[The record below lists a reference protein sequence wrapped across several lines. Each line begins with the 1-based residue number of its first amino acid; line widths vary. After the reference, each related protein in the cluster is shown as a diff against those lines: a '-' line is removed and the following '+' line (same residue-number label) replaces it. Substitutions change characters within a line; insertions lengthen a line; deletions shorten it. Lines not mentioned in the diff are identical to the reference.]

1 MSGSEIKQLE
11 QQIDKNKNQIL
22 EEKEI
27 LDFIKDEKNLKSLGN
42 FLKKLPMQSP
52 YLSQKIL
59 NWIQASTLFN
69 TQFQNWIKRKLQSNQ
84 SLTDKELQLLYIQAQ
99 IDPKCILK
107 PQLSITSTS
116 SPAFHI
122 SKTSLDRYWGK
133 FLSQYLQAKYGKN
146 SYSTAEER
154 SDARFKNRNT
164 SQEKQKEKEVRLP
177 NINFKEGFSNV
188 AIDRLQQRAKDN
200 FYSELSKEK
209 QWAQLRNS
217 RKWEFKEAFV
227 NYDLLLFAFN
237 KYTELVNK
245 KQEEV
250 IKASGYK
257 NAEDFFKQ
265 LKLIQDFNKFLEK
278 KTKEKFPNLDQILTS
293 FSQFQKEQEAL
304 EKKYFKSNTEKQKV
318 EQTFKN
324 ALKYQEN
331 LSKKYDLENIKK
343 RFGSEP
349 QKPEEAQKFFEDLN
363 SLQAYQN
370 ELEAFQKRTQ
380 NVQNKYNSYLKDQQ
394 QLIQKYGKDNLK
406 KSSEALHLYRIM
418 LAWYKK
424 AYSDINFDAYEKYGK
439 IASKNRLTE
448 ELASIQSLK
457 EILFNPLHKDFP
469 LHLGGV
475 KSAELEKQAK
485 QAAIDKNWTMIK
497 KSAPIIY
504 TCLNAGTSV
513 WNWLVDSTIGVWSS
527 LGLMLKKLWESDD
540 EWKSSAEFKEKFD
553 NFFKISLSTS
563 QKNSIYDS
571 ETGEFN
577 MNWDNGVSQVAS
589 SISQMITLIYGGGAI
604 AKGIGMGAAKTGLKL
619 WSNIASKAGLF
630 SMAFT
635 QQVGQSFQEGMQ
647 AGMNG
652 KEALAYSFLSSGL
665 QGSLELISPNEIL
678 LGKGSGVAKGFIKE
692 VCKKGS
698 KQSLKEVWKL
708 FTTTIG
714 KEIFEENIQEAV
726 QLAAWNLMN
735 QWANKTWGTELPSDW
750 NLKNFAA
757 TAIITTLTTWVT
769 TGASSLTNMPGILK
783 NQDKAKLKAHI
794 LSNTELHADV
804 MQVLEQAINGKVN
817 LNISKE
823 DLITLKEELNAS
835 QTNIK
840 KIEVIQKNQETQ
852 STDKPKYFE
861 GKESKFWLSEVQARK
876 NSQFMDQISSTI
888 NQTNQAQQLQNL
900 NTEISKQYQEA
911 TGKELHL
918 SDDQLLSI
926 LDAHKQDGKL
936 GKLTLWELKTKANI
950 LDKTIPDPE
959 VRSFLLEAGFIN
971 EEANI
976 FPNQVVKKIKD
987 GIQMISKKYKFLRW
1001 EELILTDQEVDN
1013 LLKIITQLWINV
1025 SEFNIKKLSEISS
1038 EQIEKVVQT
1047 KEGLQQ
1053 LGIEVDEYNIEKL
1066 SEISPE
1072 QINNFIKT
1080 KEGLQQ
1086 LGIKV
1091 DKSNIKELSEI
1102 PPEQIEK
1109 VMQIKEGLQQ
1119 LWINVNAYNIKELS
1133 EIPPEQIEK
1142 VVQIKEGLQQL
1153 GIEVDEY
1160 NIEKLSEI
1168 SPEQIEKV
1176 VQIKEGLQQLWIE
1189 VKVYNI
1195 KELSEISPE
1204 QIEKVVQIKEGLQQL
1219 GIKVDEFNIK
1229 KLSEISPEQIEKV
1242 MQIKEG
1248 LQQLGIEVDV
1258 YNIEELS
1265 EISPEQIEKVM
1276 QIKEGLQQS
1285 WINVNAYNIKGLSE
1299 ISPSWLKELIKHDI
1313 RISSEGELILASQL
1327 IWDYNIATIKGLLD
1341 RKAKYLEKYQTL
1353 SDKRFDELFRN
1364 VDQQH
1369 EITKIKQQ
1377 NLKYGKNG
1385 IAEIEQT
1392 TLGYCY
1398 AYTGFNLLKRSN
1410 FFEVMIKTSIRETS
1424 EWWEVKVPF
1433 WSKNGKIIKVW
1444 KQEIHDSY
1452 RVLDKDTWTY
1462 NSFESETTSKTSPWM
1477 KILEIAFIKE
1487 YILEQNNL
1495 GDQHAKSEETRTI
1508 YKQAIESAKESFK
1521 KTGDFKLNGELLWA
1535 VEWGLTGNFLDRMIW
1550 ENVVKRVLLN
1560 GNADLSKKDALF
1572 DFINNGTLKI
1582 KVGSNED
1589 NPHLKVNWNFTI
1601 KDIWGKELT
1610 LITEHAYSLER
1621 VYTTKSWEKVAV
1633 ISNPRN
1639 THEKIHINR
1648 NDAMTKFHS
1657 RNVSYISP
1665 QKLFTE

>member
-69 TQFQNWIKRKLQSNQ
+69 IQFQNWIKRKLQSNQ

-245 KQEEV
+245 KQEEA

-380 NVQNKYNSYLKDQQ
+380 NAQNKYNSYLKDQQ

-448 ELASIQSLK
+448 EIASIQSLK
-457 EILFNPLHKDFP
+457 EILLNPLHKDFP

-475 KSAELEKQAK
+475 KNAELEKQAK

-497 KSAPIIY
+497 KNAPIIY

-635 QQVGQSFQEGMQ
+635 QQIGQSFQEGMQ

-678 LGKGSGVAKGFIKE
+678 LGKGSSLAKGFIKE
-692 VCKKGS
+692 LCKKGS

-769 TGASSLTNMPGILK
+769 TGASSLTNMPGILE

-817 LNISKE
+817 LNLSKE
-823 DLITLKEELNAS
+823 KLITLKEELNAS

-840 KIEVIQKNQETQ
+840 KIEVIQKNQEAQ

-888 NQTNQAQQLQNL
+888 NQTNQTQQLQL
-900 NTEISKQYQEA
+900 LKEEISKQYQEA
-911 TGKELHL
+911 TGKEIHL

-936 GKLTLWELKTKANI
+936 GKLTLWELKTKVNI

-1001 EELILTDQEVDN
+1001 EELILTDQKVDN

-1025 SEFNIKKLSEISS
+1025 SEFNIK
-1038 EQIEKVVQT
+1038 Q
-1047 KEGLQQ
+1047 
-1053 LGIEVDEYNIEKL
+1053 
-1066 SEISPE
+1066 
-1072 QINNFIKT
+1072 
-1080 KEGLQQ
+1080 
-1086 LGIKV
+1086 
-1091 DKSNIKELSEI
+1091 
-1102 PPEQIEK
+1102 
-1109 VMQIKEGLQQ
+1109 
-1119 LWINVNAYNIKELS
+1119 
-1133 EIPPEQIEK
+1133 
-1142 VVQIKEGLQQL
+1142 
-1153 GIEVDEY
+1153 
-1160 NIEKLSEI
+1160 LSEI

-1176 VQIKEGLQQLWIE
+1176 LQIKEGLQQLRI
-1189 VKVYNI
+1189 KVDEYNI
-1195 KELSEISPE
+1195 ERLSEISPE
-1204 QIEKVVQIKEGLQQL
+1204 QIEKIMQIKEGLQQL
-1219 GIKVDEFNIK
+1219 GIKVDE
-1229 KLSEISPEQIEKV
+1229 
-1242 MQIKEG
+1242 
-1248 LQQLGIEVDV
+1248 

-1265 EISPEQIEKVM
+1265 EISPEQIEKIM
-1276 QIKEGLQQS
+1276 QIKEGLQQLG
-1285 WINVNAYNIKGLSE
+1285 IKVDEYNIEELRE

-1327 IWDYNIATIKGLLD
+1327 IWDYNIATIKGLLE
-1341 RKAKYLEKYQTL
+1341 RKTKYLEKYQTL
-1353 SDKRFDELFRN
+1353 PDKKFDELFKW
-1364 VDQQH
+1364 VDLTLRWKKTIYEQFI
-1369 EITKIKQQ
+1369 EMINNLLIKL
-1377 NLKYGKNG
+1377 NLKQTQDLVSLQYGKNG
-1385 IAEIEQT
+1385 IAEIKQT

-1424 EWWEVKVPF
+1424 EWWEVTVPF
-1433 WSKNGKIIKVW
+1433 WSRNGKIIKVW

-1452 RVLDKDTWTY
+1452 RVLNEKTWTY
-1462 NSFESETTSKTSPWM
+1462 KSKESKTTSKTSTWM
-1477 KILEIAFIKE
+1477 KVLEIAFIKE
-1487 YILEQNNL
+1487 YILEHNYL
-1495 GDQHAKSEETRTI
+1495 GDQKAKSEETRTT
-1508 YKQAIESAKESFK
+1508 YKQAIEWARESFK

-1535 VEWGLTGNFLDRMIW
+1535 VEWGRTGDFLNRMIW
-1550 ENVVKRVLLN
+1550 ENVVKRTFLKQES
-1560 GNADLSKKDALF
+1560 DLSKKDALF
-1572 DFINNGTLKI
+1572 NFINNGTLKI
-1582 KVGSNED
+1582 EVGSNNF
-1589 NPHLKVNWNFTI
+1589 NPHLKVDWNFTI
-1601 KDIWGKELT
+1601 KDISGKSLT
-1610 LITEHAYSLER
+1610 LTINHAYSLER
-1621 VYTTKSWEKVAV
+1621 VYTTKTWEKVAV

-1639 THEKIHINR
+1639 THEKIHVSR
-1648 NDAMTKFHS
+1648 NDAMTKFHL
-1657 RNVSYISP
+1657 RDVSHISP

>member
-245 KQEEV
+245 KQEEA

-278 KTKEKFPNLDQILTS
+278 KTKEKFPNLDQILAS
-293 FSQFQKEQEAL
+293 FSQFQKEQESL
-304 EKKYFKSNTEKQKV
+304 EKKYFKSNTEKQKI
-318 EQTFKN
+318 EQAFKN

-439 IASKNRLTE
+439 IASKNRITE
-448 ELASIQSLK
+448 EIASIQSLK
-457 EILFNPLHKDFP
+457 EILLNPLHKDFP
-469 LHLGGV
+469 LHLSGV
-475 KSAELEKQAK
+475 KNAELEKQAK
-485 QAAIDKNWTMIK
+485 QAAIDKTWTMIK
-497 KSAPIIY
+497 KNSPIIY
-504 TCLNAGTSV
+504 SYLNAGASL

-604 AKGIGMGAAKTGLKL
+604 AKGMGMGAAKTGLKV

-678 LGKGSGVAKGFIKE
+678 LGKGSSLAKGFIKE
-692 VCKKGS
+692 LCKKGS

-769 TGASSLTNMPGILK
+769 TGASSLTNMPGILE

-804 MQVLEQAINGKVN
+804 MQVLEQAIEGKVN
-817 LNISKE
+817 LSISKE

-840 KIEVIQKNQETQ
+840 KIEVIQKNQEAQSTDKPKYFEGIEVIQKNQETQ

-861 GKESKFWLSEVQARK
+861 GKESKFWLSEVQTRK
-876 NSQFMDQISSTI
+876 NSQFIDQISSTI
-888 NQTNQAQQLQNL
+888 NQTNQTEQLQNL

-936 GKLTLWELKTKANI
+936 SKLTLWELKTKANI

-1025 SEFNIKKLSEISS
+1025 SEFNIK
-1038 EQIEKVVQT
+1038 Q
-1047 KEGLQQ
+1047 
-1053 LGIEVDEYNIEKL
+1053 
-1066 SEISPE
+1066 
-1072 QINNFIKT
+1072 
-1080 KEGLQQ
+1080 
-1086 LGIKV
+1086 
-1091 DKSNIKELSEI
+1091 
-1102 PPEQIEK
+1102 
-1109 VMQIKEGLQQ
+1109 
-1119 LWINVNAYNIKELS
+1119 
-1133 EIPPEQIEK
+1133 
-1142 VVQIKEGLQQL
+1142 
-1153 GIEVDEY
+1153 
-1160 NIEKLSEI
+1160 LSEI
-1168 SPEQIEKV
+1168 SPEQIEK
-1176 VQIKEGLQQLWIE
+1176 IM
-1189 VKVYNI
+1189 
-1195 KELSEISPE
+1195 
-1204 QIEKVVQIKEGLQQL
+1204 QIKEGLQQL
-1219 GIKVDEFNIK
+1219 GIKVDE
-1229 KLSEISPEQIEKV
+1229 
-1242 MQIKEG
+1242 
-1248 LQQLGIEVDV
+1248 
-1258 YNIEELS
+1258 YNIEELR
-1265 EISPEQIEKVM
+1265 
-1276 QIKEGLQQS
+1276 
-1285 WINVNAYNIKGLSE
+1285 E

-1327 IWDYNIATIKGLLD
+1327 IWDYNIATIKGLLE
-1341 RKAKYLEKYQTL
+1341 RKTKYLEKYQTL
-1353 SDKRFDELFRN
+1353 SDKKFDELFKW
-1364 VDQQH
+1364 VDLTLRWKKTIYEQFI
-1369 EITKIKQQ
+1369 EMINNLLIKL
-1377 NLKYGKNG
+1377 NLKQTQDLVSLQYGKNG
-1385 IAEIEQT
+1385 IAEIKQT

-1424 EWWEVKVPF
+1424 EWWEVTVPF
-1433 WSKNGKIIKVW
+1433 WSRNGKIIKVW

-1452 RVLDKDTWTY
+1452 RVLNEKTWTY
-1462 NSFESETTSKTSPWM
+1462 KSKESKTTSKTSTWM
-1477 KILEIAFIKE
+1477 KVLEIAFIKE
-1487 YILEQNNL
+1487 YILEHNYL
-1495 GDQHAKSEETRTI
+1495 GDQKAKSEETRTT
-1508 YKQAIESAKESFK
+1508 YKQAIEWARESFK

-1535 VEWGLTGNFLDRMIW
+1535 VEWGRTGDFLNRMIW
-1550 ENVVKRVLLN
+1550 ENVVKKTFLKQES
-1560 GNADLSKKDALF
+1560 DLSKKDALF
-1572 DFINNGTLKI
+1572 NFINNGTLKI
-1582 KVGSNED
+1582 EVGSNNF
-1589 NPHLKVNWNFTI
+1589 NPHLKVDWNFTI
-1601 KDIWGKELT
+1601 KDIWGKKLT
-1610 LITEHAYSLER
+1610 LITDHAYSLER

-1639 THEKIHINR
+1639 THEKIHVSR
-1648 NDAMTKFHS
+1648 NDAMTKFHL
-1657 RNVSYISP
+1657 RDVSYISP

>member
-164 SQEKQKEKEVRLP
+164 SQEKEKQKQKEVRLP

-200 FYSELSKEK
+200 FYSELTKEK
-209 QWAQLRNS
+209 QSAQLRNS

-227 NYDLLLFAFN
+227 NYDLLVFAFN

-245 KQEEV
+245 KQEEA

-257 NAEDFFKQ
+257 NTEDFFKQ
-265 LKLIQDFNKFLEK
+265 LKLIQDFNQFLEK
-278 KTKEKFPNLDQILTS
+278 KTKEKFPNLDQILAS

-304 EKKYFKSNTEKQKV
+304 EKKYFKSNTEKQKI
-318 EQTFKN
+318 EQAFKN

-448 ELASIQSLK
+448 EIATIQSLK
-457 EILFNPLHKDFP
+457 EILLNPLHKDFP
-469 LHLGGV
+469 LHLSGV
-475 KSAELEKQAK
+475 KNAELEKQAK

-497 KSAPIIY
+497 KNAPIIY

-553 NFFKISLSTS
+553 NFFKISLSSS

-678 LGKGSGVAKGFIKE
+678 LGKGSSVAKGFIKE
-692 VCKKGS
+692 LCKKGS

-735 QWANKTWGTELPSDW
+735 QWANKTWGSELPSDW

-817 LNISKE
+817 LSISKE

-861 GKESKFWLSEVQARK
+861 EKESKFWLSEVQARK

-888 NQTNQAQQLQNL
+888 NQTNQTEQLQNL

-1001 EELILTDQEVDN
+1001 EELILTDQKVDN

-1025 SEFNIKKLSEISS
+1025 SEFNIK
-1038 EQIEKVVQT
+1038 Q
-1047 KEGLQQ
+1047 
-1053 LGIEVDEYNIEKL
+1053 
-1066 SEISPE
+1066 
-1072 QINNFIKT
+1072 
-1080 KEGLQQ
+1080 
-1086 LGIKV
+1086 
-1091 DKSNIKELSEI
+1091 
-1102 PPEQIEK
+1102 
-1109 VMQIKEGLQQ
+1109 
-1119 LWINVNAYNIKELS
+1119 
-1133 EIPPEQIEK
+1133 
-1142 VVQIKEGLQQL
+1142 
-1153 GIEVDEY
+1153 
-1160 NIEKLSEI
+1160 LSEI

-1176 VQIKEGLQQLWIE
+1176 LQIKEGLQQLRI
-1189 VKVYNI
+1189 KVDEYNI
-1195 KELSEISPE
+1195 ERLSEISPE
-1204 QIEKVVQIKEGLQQL
+1204 QIEKIMQIKEGLQQL
-1219 GIKVDEFNIK
+1219 GIKVDE
-1229 KLSEISPEQIEKV
+1229 
-1242 MQIKEG
+1242 
-1248 LQQLGIEVDV
+1248 

-1265 EISPEQIEKVM
+1265 EISPEQIEKIM
-1276 QIKEGLQQS
+1276 QIKEGLQQLG
-1285 WINVNAYNIKGLSE
+1285 IKVDEYNIEELRE

-1327 IWDYNIATIKGLLD
+1327 IWDYNIATIKGLLE
-1341 RKAKYLEKYQTL
+1341 RKTKYLEKYQTL
-1353 SDKRFDELFRN
+1353 PDKKFDELFKW
-1364 VDQQH
+1364 VDLTLRWKKTIYEQFI
-1369 EITKIKQQ
+1369 EMINNLLIKL
-1377 NLKYGKNG
+1377 NLKQTQDLVSLQYGKNG
-1385 IAEIEQT
+1385 IAEIKQT
-1392 TLGYCY
+1392 TLGY
-1398 AYTGFNLLKRSN
+1398 LLC
-1410 FFEVMIKTSIRETS
+1410 
-1424 EWWEVKVPF
+1424 
-1433 WSKNGKIIKVW
+1433 
-1444 KQEIHDSY
+1444 
-1452 RVLDKDTWTY
+1452 
-1462 NSFESETTSKTSPWM
+1462 
-1477 KILEIAFIKE
+1477 
-1487 YILEQNNL
+1487 
-1495 GDQHAKSEETRTI
+1495 
-1508 YKQAIESAKESFK
+1508 
-1521 KTGDFKLNGELLWA
+1521 
-1535 VEWGLTGNFLDRMIW
+1535 
-1550 ENVVKRVLLN
+1550 
-1560 GNADLSKKDALF
+1560 
-1572 DFINNGTLKI
+1572 
-1582 KVGSNED
+1582 
-1589 NPHLKVNWNFTI
+1589 
-1601 KDIWGKELT
+1601 
-1610 LITEHAYSLER
+1610 
-1621 VYTTKSWEKVAV
+1621 VYWV
-1633 ISNPRN
+1633 
-1639 THEKIHINR
+1639 
-1648 NDAMTKFHS
+1648 
-1657 RNVSYISP
+1657 
-1665 QKLFTE
+1665 

>member
-69 TQFQNWIKRKLQSNQ
+69 IQFQNWIKRKLQSNQ

-133 FLSQYLQAKYGKN
+133 FLSQYLQAKYGEN

-245 KQEEV
+245 KQEEA

-448 ELASIQSLK
+448 EIASIQSLK
-457 EILFNPLHKDFP
+457 EILLNPLHKDFP
-469 LHLGGV
+469 LHLSGV
-475 KSAELEKQAK
+475 KNAELEKQAK

-571 ETGEFN
+571 ETREFN

-817 LNISKE
+817 LSISKE

-861 GKESKFWLSEVQARK
+861 EKESKFWLSEVQARK

-888 NQTNQAQQLQNL
+888 NQTNQTEQLQNL

-1001 EELILTDQEVDN
+1001 EELILTDQKVDN

-1025 SEFNIKKLSEISS
+1025 SEFNIK
-1038 EQIEKVVQT
+1038 Q
-1047 KEGLQQ
+1047 
-1053 LGIEVDEYNIEKL
+1053 
-1066 SEISPE
+1066 
-1072 QINNFIKT
+1072 
-1080 KEGLQQ
+1080 
-1086 LGIKV
+1086 
-1091 DKSNIKELSEI
+1091 
-1102 PPEQIEK
+1102 
-1109 VMQIKEGLQQ
+1109 
-1119 LWINVNAYNIKELS
+1119 
-1133 EIPPEQIEK
+1133 
-1142 VVQIKEGLQQL
+1142 
-1153 GIEVDEY
+1153 
-1160 NIEKLSEI
+1160 LSEI

-1176 VQIKEGLQQLWIE
+1176 LQIKEGLQQLRI
-1189 VKVYNI
+1189 KVDEYNI
-1195 KELSEISPE
+1195 ERLSEISPE
-1204 QIEKVVQIKEGLQQL
+1204 QIEKIMQIKEGLQQL
-1219 GIKVDEFNIK
+1219 GIKVDE
-1229 KLSEISPEQIEKV
+1229 
-1242 MQIKEG
+1242 
-1248 LQQLGIEVDV
+1248 

-1265 EISPEQIEKVM
+1265 EISPEQIEKIM
-1276 QIKEGLQQS
+1276 QIKEGLQQLG
-1285 WINVNAYNIKGLSE
+1285 IKVDEYNIEELRE

-1327 IWDYNIATIKGLLD
+1327 IWDYNIATIKGLLE
-1341 RKAKYLEKYQTL
+1341 RKTKYLEKYQTL
-1353 SDKRFDELFRN
+1353 PDKKFDELFKW
-1364 VDQQH
+1364 VDLTLRWKKTIYEQFI
-1369 EITKIKQQ
+1369 EMINNLLIKL
-1377 NLKYGKNG
+1377 NLKQTQDLVSLQYGKNG
-1385 IAEIEQT
+1385 IAEIKQT

-1424 EWWEVKVPF
+1424 EWWEVTVPF
-1433 WSKNGKIIKVW
+1433 WSRNGKIIKVW

-1452 RVLDKDTWTY
+1452 RVLNEKTWTY
-1462 NSFESETTSKTSPWM
+1462 KSKESKTTSKTSTWM
-1477 KILEIAFIKE
+1477 KVLEIAFIKE
-1487 YILEQNNL
+1487 YILEHNYL
-1495 GDQHAKSEETRTI
+1495 GDQKAKSEETRTT
-1508 YKQAIESAKESFK
+1508 YKQAIEWARESFK

-1535 VEWGLTGNFLDRMIW
+1535 VEWGRTGDFLNRMIW
-1550 ENVVKRVLLN
+1550 ENVVKKTFLKQES
-1560 GNADLSKKDALF
+1560 DLSKKDALF
-1572 DFINNGTLKI
+1572 NFINNGTLKI
-1582 KVGSNED
+1582 EVGSNNF
-1589 NPHLKVNWNFTI
+1589 NPHLKVDWNFTI
-1601 KDIWGKELT
+1601 KDIWGKKLT
-1610 LITEHAYSLER
+1610 LITDHAYSLER

-1639 THEKIHINR
+1639 THEKIHVSR
-1648 NDAMTKFHS
+1648 NDAMTKFHL
-1657 RNVSYISP
+1657 RDVSYISP

>member
-164 SQEKQKEKEVRLP
+164 SQEKEKQKQKEVRLP

-200 FYSELSKEK
+200 FYSELTKEK
-209 QWAQLRNS
+209 QSAQLRNS

-227 NYDLLLFAFN
+227 NYDLLVFAFN

-245 KQEEV
+245 KQEEA

-257 NAEDFFKQ
+257 NTEDFFKQ
-265 LKLIQDFNKFLEK
+265 LKLIQDFNQFLEK
-278 KTKEKFPNLDQILTS
+278 KTKEKFPNLDQILAS

-304 EKKYFKSNTEKQKV
+304 EKKYFKSNTEKQKI
-318 EQTFKN
+318 EQAFKN

-448 ELASIQSLK
+448 EIATIQSLK
-457 EILFNPLHKDFP
+457 EILLNPLHKDFP
-469 LHLGGV
+469 LHLSGV
-475 KSAELEKQAK
+475 KNAELEKQAK

-497 KSAPIIY
+497 KNAPIIY

-553 NFFKISLSTS
+553 NFFKISLSSS

-678 LGKGSGVAKGFIKE
+678 LGKGSSVAKGFIKE
-692 VCKKGS
+692 LCKKGS

-726 QLAAWNLMN
+726 QLATWNLMN

-769 TGASSLTNMPGILK
+769 TGASSLTNMPGILE

-817 LNISKE
+817 LNLSKE
-823 DLITLKEELNAS
+823 KLITLKEELNAS

-840 KIEVIQKNQETQ
+840 KIEVIKKNQETQ

-888 NQTNQAQQLQNL
+888 NQTNQTEQLQNL

-959 VRSFLLEAGFIN
+959 VRSFSLEAGFIN

-987 GIQMISKKYKFLRW
+987 DIQMISKKYKFLRW

-1025 SEFNIKKLSEISS
+1025 SEFNIK
-1038 EQIEKVVQT
+1038 Q
-1047 KEGLQQ
+1047 
-1053 LGIEVDEYNIEKL
+1053 L

-1072 QINNFIKT
+1072 QI
-1080 KEGLQQ
+1080 
-1086 LGIKV
+1086 
-1091 DKSNIKELSEI
+1091 
-1102 PPEQIEK
+1102 EK
-1109 VMQIKEGLQQ
+1109 VLQIKEGLQQ
-1119 LWINVNAYNIKELS
+1119 LRIK
-1133 EIPPEQIEK
+1133 
-1142 VVQIKEGLQQL
+1142 
-1153 GIEVDEY
+1153 VDDY

-1168 SPEQIEKV
+1168 SPEQIEK
-1176 VQIKEGLQQLWIE
+1176 IM
-1189 VKVYNI
+1189 
-1195 KELSEISPE
+1195 
-1204 QIEKVVQIKEGLQQL
+1204 QIKEGLQQL
-1219 GIKVDEFNIK
+1219 GIKVGDYNIE
-1229 KLSEISPEQIEKV
+1229 KLSEISPEQIEKI

-1248 LQQLGIEVDV
+1248 LQQLGIKVNE
-1258 YNIEELS
+1258 YNIE
-1265 EISPEQIEKVM
+1265 K
-1276 QIKEGLQQS
+1276 
-1285 WINVNAYNIKGLSE
+1285 LSE

-1327 IWDYNIATIKGLLD
+1327 IWDYNIATIKGLLE
-1341 RKAKYLEKYQTL
+1341 RKTKYLEKYQTL
-1353 SDKRFDELFRN
+1353 PDKKFDELFKW
-1364 VDQQH
+1364 VDLTLRWKKTIYEQFI
-1369 EITKIKQQ
+1369 EMINNLLIKL
-1377 NLKYGKNG
+1377 NLKQIQDLGLLQYGKNG
-1385 IAEIEQT
+1385 IAEIKQT

-1410 FFEVMIKTSIRETS
+1410 FFEVMIKTSIRETA
-1424 EWWEVKVPF
+1424 EWWEVTVPF
-1433 WSKNGKIIKVW
+1433 WSRNGKIIKVW

-1452 RVLDKDTWTY
+1452 RVLDEETWTY
-1462 NSFESETTSKTSPWM
+1462 QSKKSKTTSETSTWM
-1477 KILEIAFIKE
+1477 KVLEIAFIKE

-1495 GDQHAKSEETRTI
+1495 GDQDAKSEETRTT

-1521 KTGDFKLNGELLWA
+1521 KTGDFQLNGELLWA
-1535 VEWGLTGNFLDRMIW
+1535 VEWGRTGDFLNRMIW
-1550 ENVVKRVLLN
+1550 ENVVKRTFLKQES
-1560 GNADLSKKDALF
+1560 DLSKKDALF
-1572 DFINNGTLKI
+1572 NFINNGSLKI
-1582 KVGSNED
+1582 KVGSNKS
-1589 NPHLKVNWNFTI
+1589 NPHLKVDWNFTI
-1601 KDIWGKELT
+1601 KDIWGKKLT
-1610 LITEHAYSLER
+1610 LITKHAYSLER
-1621 VYTTKSWEKVAV
+1621 VYTTKTWEKVAV

-1639 THEKIHINR
+1639 THEKIHVSR
-1648 NDAMTKFHS
+1648 NDAMTKFHA
-1657 RNVSYISP
+1657 RDVSYISP

>member
-1 MSGSEIKQLE
+1 MSSSEIKELE

-59 NWIQASTLFN
+59 NWIQASTLLN

-245 KQEEV
+245 KQEEA

-265 LKLIQDFNKFLEK
+265 LKLIQDFNQFLEK
-278 KTKEKFPNLDQILTS
+278 KTKEKFPNLDQILAS

-304 EKKYFKSNTEKQKV
+304 EKKYFKSNTEKQKI
-318 EQTFKN
+318 EQAFKN

-485 QAAIDKNWTMIK
+485 QVAIDKNWTMIK

-540 EWKSSAEFKEKFD
+540 EWKSSAEFKEEFD

-563 QKNSIYDS
+563 QKKSIYNF

-577 MNWDNGVSQVAS
+577 VNRDNGVSQVAS

-635 QQVGQSFQEGMQ
+635 QQIGQSFQEGMQ

-678 LGKGSGVAKGFIKE
+678 LGKGSSVAKGFIKE
-692 VCKKGS
+692 LCKKGS

-769 TGASSLTNMPGILK
+769 TGTSSLTNMPGILE

-804 MQVLEQAINGKVN
+804 MQVLEQAIEGKVN
-817 LNISKE
+817 LSISKE
-823 DLITLKEELNAS
+823 DLITLKEELNSS

-840 KIEVIQKNQETQ
+840 KIEVIQKNQETQSTDKPKYFEGIEVIQKNQETQ

-861 GKESKFWLSEVQARK
+861 GKESKFWLSEVQTRK
-876 NSQFMDQISSTI
+876 NSQFIDQISSTI
-888 NQTNQAQQLQNL
+888 NQTNQTEQLQNL

-936 GKLTLWELKTKANI
+936 SKLTLWELKTKANI

-1025 SEFNIKKLSEISS
+1025 SEFNIK
-1038 EQIEKVVQT
+1038 Q
-1047 KEGLQQ
+1047 
-1053 LGIEVDEYNIEKL
+1053 L

-1072 QINNFIKT
+1072 QIEKVLQI

-1091 DKSNIKELSEI
+1091 N
-1102 PPEQIEK
+1102 
-1109 VMQIKEGLQQ
+1109 
-1119 LWINVNAYNIKELS
+1119 
-1133 EIPPEQIEK
+1133 
-1142 VVQIKEGLQQL
+1142 
-1153 GIEVDEY
+1153 EY

-1168 SPEQIEKV
+1168 SPEQIEK
-1176 VQIKEGLQQLWIE
+1176 IM
-1189 VKVYNI
+1189 
-1195 KELSEISPE
+1195 
-1204 QIEKVVQIKEGLQQL
+1204 QIKEGLQQL
-1219 GIKVDEFNIK
+1219 GIKVDE
-1229 KLSEISPEQIEKV
+1229 
-1242 MQIKEG
+1242 
-1248 LQQLGIEVDV
+1248 

-1265 EISPEQIEKVM
+1265 EISPEQIEKIM
-1276 QIKEGLQQS
+1276 QIKEGLQQLG
-1285 WINVNAYNIKGLSE
+1285 IKVDEYNIEELRE

-1327 IWDYNIATIKGLLD
+1327 IWDYNIATIKGLLE
-1341 RKAKYLEKYQTL
+1341 RKSKYLEKYQTL
-1353 SDKRFDELFRN
+1353 SDKKFDELFKW
-1364 VDQQH
+1364 VDLTLRWKKTIYEQFI
-1369 EITKIKQQ
+1369 EMINNLLIKL
-1377 NLKYGKNG
+1377 NLKQTQDLVSLQYGKNG
-1385 IAEIEQT
+1385 IAEIKQT

-1398 AYTGFNLLKRSN
+1398 AYTGFNLFKRSN

-1424 EWWEVKVPF
+1424 EWWEVTVPF
-1433 WSKNGKIIKVW
+1433 WSRNGKIIKVW

-1452 RVLDKDTWTY
+1452 RVLNEKTWTY
-1462 NSFESETTSKTSPWM
+1462 KSKESKTTSKTSTWM
-1477 KILEIAFIKE
+1477 KVLEIAFIKE
-1487 YILEQNNL
+1487 YILEHNYL
-1495 GDQHAKSEETRTI
+1495 GDQRAKSEETRTT
-1508 YKQAIESAKESFK
+1508 YKQAIEWARESFK

-1535 VEWGLTGNFLDRMIW
+1535 VEWGRTGDFLNRMIW
-1550 ENVVKRVLLN
+1550 ENVVKRTFLKQES
-1560 GNADLSKKDALF
+1560 DLSKKDALF
-1572 DFINNGTLKI
+1572 NFINNGTLKI
-1582 KVGSNED
+1582 EVGSNNF
-1589 NPHLKVNWNFTI
+1589 NPHLKVDWNFTI
-1601 KDIWGKELT
+1601 KDISGKKLT
-1610 LITEHAYSLER
+1610 LITDHAYSLER

-1639 THEKIHINR
+1639 THEKIHVSR
-1648 NDAMTKFHS
+1648 NDAMTKFHL
-1657 RNVSYISP
+1657 RDVSYISP

>member
-1 MSGSEIKQLE
+1 MSSSEIKELE

-59 NWIQASTLFN
+59 NWIQASTLLN

-245 KQEEV
+245 KQEEA

-265 LKLIQDFNKFLEK
+265 LKLIQDFNQFLEK
-278 KTKEKFPNLDQILTS
+278 KTKEKFPNLDQILAS

-304 EKKYFKSNTEKQKV
+304 EKKYFKSNTEKQKI
-318 EQTFKN
+318 EQAFKN

-485 QAAIDKNWTMIK
+485 QVAIDKNWTMIK

-540 EWKSSAEFKEKFD
+540 EWKSSAEFKEEFD

-563 QKNSIYDS
+563 QKKSIYNF

-577 MNWDNGVSQVAS
+577 VNRDNGVSQVAS

-635 QQVGQSFQEGMQ
+635 QQIGQSFQEGMQ

-678 LGKGSGVAKGFIKE
+678 LGKGSSVAKGFIKE
-692 VCKKGS
+692 LCKKGS

-769 TGASSLTNMPGILK
+769 TGTSSLTNMPGILE

-804 MQVLEQAINGKVN
+804 MQVLEQAIEGKVN
-817 LNISKE
+817 LSISKE
-823 DLITLKEELNAS
+823 DLITLKEELNSS

-861 GKESKFWLSEVQARK
+861 GKESKFWLSEVQTRK
-876 NSQFMDQISSTI
+876 NSQFIDQISSTI
-888 NQTNQAQQLQNL
+888 NQTNQTEQLQNL

-936 GKLTLWELKTKANI
+936 SKLTLWELKTKANI

-1025 SEFNIKKLSEISS
+1025 SEFNIK
-1038 EQIEKVVQT
+1038 Q
-1047 KEGLQQ
+1047 
-1053 LGIEVDEYNIEKL
+1053 L

-1072 QINNFIKT
+1072 QIEKVLQI

-1091 DKSNIKELSEI
+1091 N
-1102 PPEQIEK
+1102 
-1109 VMQIKEGLQQ
+1109 
-1119 LWINVNAYNIKELS
+1119 
-1133 EIPPEQIEK
+1133 
-1142 VVQIKEGLQQL
+1142 
-1153 GIEVDEY
+1153 EY

-1168 SPEQIEKV
+1168 SPEQIEK
-1176 VQIKEGLQQLWIE
+1176 IM
-1189 VKVYNI
+1189 
-1195 KELSEISPE
+1195 
-1204 QIEKVVQIKEGLQQL
+1204 QIKEGLQQL
-1219 GIKVDEFNIK
+1219 GIKVDE
-1229 KLSEISPEQIEKV
+1229 
-1242 MQIKEG
+1242 
-1248 LQQLGIEVDV
+1248 
-1258 YNIEELS
+1258 YNIEELR
-1265 EISPEQIEKVM
+1265 
-1276 QIKEGLQQS
+1276 
-1285 WINVNAYNIKGLSE
+1285 E

-1327 IWDYNIATIKGLLD
+1327 IWDYNIATIKGLLE
-1341 RKAKYLEKYQTL
+1341 RKSKYLEKYQTL
-1353 SDKRFDELFRN
+1353 SDKKFDELFKW
-1364 VDQQH
+1364 VDLTLRWKKTIYEQFI
-1369 EITKIKQQ
+1369 EMINNLLIKL
-1377 NLKYGKNG
+1377 NLKQTQDLVSLQYGKNG
-1385 IAEIEQT
+1385 IAEIKQT

-1398 AYTGFNLLKRSN
+1398 AYTGFNLFKRSN

-1424 EWWEVKVPF
+1424 EWWEVTVPF
-1433 WSKNGKIIKVW
+1433 WSRNGKIIKVW

-1452 RVLDKDTWTY
+1452 RVLNEKTWTY
-1462 NSFESETTSKTSPWM
+1462 KSKESKTTSKTSTWM
-1477 KILEIAFIKE
+1477 KVLEIAFIKE
-1487 YILEQNNL
+1487 YILEHNYL
-1495 GDQHAKSEETRTI
+1495 GDQRAKSEETRTT
-1508 YKQAIESAKESFK
+1508 YKQAIEWARESFK

-1535 VEWGLTGNFLDRMIW
+1535 VEWGRTGDFLNRMIW
-1550 ENVVKRVLLN
+1550 ENVVKRTFLKQES
-1560 GNADLSKKDALF
+1560 DLSKKDALF
-1572 DFINNGTLKI
+1572 NFINNGTLKI
-1582 KVGSNED
+1582 EVGSNNF
-1589 NPHLKVNWNFTI
+1589 NPHLKVDWNFTI
-1601 KDIWGKELT
+1601 KDISGKKLT
-1610 LITEHAYSLER
+1610 LITDHAYSLER

-1639 THEKIHINR
+1639 THEKIHVSR
-1648 NDAMTKFHS
+1648 NDAMTKFHL
-1657 RNVSYISP
+1657 RDVSYISP

>member
-1 MSGSEIKQLE
+1 MSSSEIKQLE

-245 KQEEV
+245 KQEEA

-349 QKPEEAQKFFEDLN
+349 QNPEEAQKFFEDLN

-448 ELASIQSLK
+448 EIASIQSLK
-457 EILFNPLHKDFP
+457 EILLNPLHKDFP

-475 KSAELEKQAK
+475 KNAELEKQAK

-497 KSAPIIY
+497 KNAPIIY

-540 EWKSSAEFKEKFD
+540 EWKSSAEFKEEYD

-571 ETGEFN
+571 ETREFN

-678 LGKGSGVAKGFIKE
+678 LGKGSSVAKGFIKE
-692 VCKKGS
+692 LCKKGS

-735 QWANKTWGTELPSDW
+735 QWANKTWGSELPSDW

-817 LNISKE
+817 LSISKE

-861 GKESKFWLSEVQARK
+861 EKESKFWLSEVQARK

-888 NQTNQAQQLQNL
+888 NQTNQTEQLQNL

-1001 EELILTDQEVDN
+1001 EELILTDQKVDN

-1025 SEFNIKKLSEISS
+1025 SEFNIK
-1038 EQIEKVVQT
+1038 Q
-1047 KEGLQQ
+1047 
-1053 LGIEVDEYNIEKL
+1053 
-1066 SEISPE
+1066 
-1072 QINNFIKT
+1072 
-1080 KEGLQQ
+1080 
-1086 LGIKV
+1086 
-1091 DKSNIKELSEI
+1091 
-1102 PPEQIEK
+1102 
-1109 VMQIKEGLQQ
+1109 
-1119 LWINVNAYNIKELS
+1119 
-1133 EIPPEQIEK
+1133 
-1142 VVQIKEGLQQL
+1142 
-1153 GIEVDEY
+1153 
-1160 NIEKLSEI
+1160 LSEI

-1176 VQIKEGLQQLWIE
+1176 LQIKEGLQQLRI
-1189 VKVYNI
+1189 KVDEYNI
-1195 KELSEISPE
+1195 ERLSEISPE
-1204 QIEKVVQIKEGLQQL
+1204 QIEKIMQIKEGLQQL
-1219 GIKVDEFNIK
+1219 GIKVDE
-1229 KLSEISPEQIEKV
+1229 
-1242 MQIKEG
+1242 
-1248 LQQLGIEVDV
+1248 

-1265 EISPEQIEKVM
+1265 EISPEQIEKIM
-1276 QIKEGLQQS
+1276 QIKEGLQQLG
-1285 WINVNAYNIKGLSE
+1285 IKVDEYNIEELRE

-1327 IWDYNIATIKGLLD
+1327 IWDYNIATIKGLLE
-1341 RKAKYLEKYQTL
+1341 RKTKYLEKYQTL
-1353 SDKRFDELFRN
+1353 PDKKFDELFKW
-1364 VDQQH
+1364 VDLTLRWKKTIYEQFI
-1369 EITKIKQQ
+1369 EMINNLLIKL
-1377 NLKYGKNG
+1377 NLKQTQDLVSLQYGKNG
-1385 IAEIEQT
+1385 IAEIKQT

-1424 EWWEVKVPF
+1424 EWWEVTVPF
-1433 WSKNGKIIKVW
+1433 WSRNGKIIKVW

-1452 RVLDKDTWTY
+1452 RVLNEKTWTY
-1462 NSFESETTSKTSPWM
+1462 KSKESKTTSKTSTWM
-1477 KILEIAFIKE
+1477 KVLEIAFIKE
-1487 YILEQNNL
+1487 YILEHNYL
-1495 GDQHAKSEETRTI
+1495 GDQKAKSEETRTT
-1508 YKQAIESAKESFK
+1508 YKQAIEWARESFK

-1535 VEWGLTGNFLDRMIW
+1535 VEWGRTGDFLNRMIW
-1550 ENVVKRVLLN
+1550 ENVVKKTFLKQES
-1560 GNADLSKKDALF
+1560 DLSKKDALF
-1572 DFINNGTLKI
+1572 NFINNGTLKI
-1582 KVGSNED
+1582 EVGSNNF
-1589 NPHLKVNWNFTI
+1589 NPHLKVDWNFTI
-1601 KDIWGKELT
+1601 KDIWGKKLT
-1610 LITEHAYSLER
+1610 LITDHAYSLER

-1639 THEKIHINR
+1639 THEKIHVSR
-1648 NDAMTKFHS
+1648 NDAMTKFHL
-1657 RNVSYISP
+1657 RDVSHISP

>member
-1 MSGSEIKQLE
+1 MSSSEIKQLE

-69 TQFQNWIKRKLQSNQ
+69 IQFQNWIKRKLQSNQ

-133 FLSQYLQAKYGKN
+133 FLSQYLQAKYGEN

-245 KQEEV
+245 KQEEA

-278 KTKEKFPNLDQILTS
+278 KTKEKFPNLDQILAS

-448 ELASIQSLK
+448 EIASIQSLK
-457 EILFNPLHKDFP
+457 EILLNPLHKDFP
-469 LHLGGV
+469 LHLSGV
-475 KSAELEKQAK
+475 KNAELEKQAK

-571 ETGEFN
+571 ETREFN

-769 TGASSLTNMPGILK
+769 TGASSLTNMPGILE
-783 NQDKAKLKAHI
+783 NQDKTKLKAHI

-804 MQVLEQAINGKVN
+804 MQVLEQAIDGKVN
-817 LNISKE
+817 LNLSKE
-823 DLITLKEELNAS
+823 KLITLKEELNAS

-861 GKESKFWLSEVQARK
+861 EKESKFWLSEVQARK

-888 NQTNQAQQLQNL
+888 NQTNQTEQLQNL

-1001 EELILTDQEVDN
+1001 EELILTDQKVDN

-1025 SEFNIKKLSEISS
+1025 SEFNIK
-1038 EQIEKVVQT
+1038 Q
-1047 KEGLQQ
+1047 
-1053 LGIEVDEYNIEKL
+1053 
-1066 SEISPE
+1066 
-1072 QINNFIKT
+1072 
-1080 KEGLQQ
+1080 
-1086 LGIKV
+1086 
-1091 DKSNIKELSEI
+1091 
-1102 PPEQIEK
+1102 
-1109 VMQIKEGLQQ
+1109 
-1119 LWINVNAYNIKELS
+1119 
-1133 EIPPEQIEK
+1133 
-1142 VVQIKEGLQQL
+1142 
-1153 GIEVDEY
+1153 
-1160 NIEKLSEI
+1160 LSEI

-1176 VQIKEGLQQLWIE
+1176 LQIKEGLQQLRI
-1189 VKVYNI
+1189 KVDEYNI
-1195 KELSEISPE
+1195 ERLSEISPE
-1204 QIEKVVQIKEGLQQL
+1204 QIEKIMQIKEGLQQL
-1219 GIKVDEFNIK
+1219 GIKVDE
-1229 KLSEISPEQIEKV
+1229 
-1242 MQIKEG
+1242 
-1248 LQQLGIEVDV
+1248 
-1258 YNIEELS
+1258 YNIEELR
-1265 EISPEQIEKVM
+1265 
-1276 QIKEGLQQS
+1276 
-1285 WINVNAYNIKGLSE
+1285 E

-1327 IWDYNIATIKGLLD
+1327 IWDYNIATIKGLLE
-1341 RKAKYLEKYQTL
+1341 RKTKYLEKYQTL
-1353 SDKRFDELFRN
+1353 PDKKFDELFKW
-1364 VDQQH
+1364 VDLTLRWKKTIYEQFI
-1369 EITKIKQQ
+1369 EMINNLLIKL
-1377 NLKYGKNG
+1377 NLKQTQDLVSLQYGKNG
-1385 IAEIEQT
+1385 IAEIKQT

-1424 EWWEVKVPF
+1424 EWWEVTVPF
-1433 WSKNGKIIKVW
+1433 WSRNGKIIKVW

-1452 RVLDKDTWTY
+1452 RVLNEKTWTY
-1462 NSFESETTSKTSPWM
+1462 KSKESKTTSKTSTWM
-1477 KILEIAFIKE
+1477 KVLEIAFIKE
-1487 YILEQNNL
+1487 YILEHNYL
-1495 GDQHAKSEETRTI
+1495 GDQKAKSEETRTT
-1508 YKQAIESAKESFK
+1508 YKQAIEWARESFK

-1535 VEWGLTGNFLDRMIW
+1535 VEWGRTGDFLNRMIW
-1550 ENVVKRVLLN
+1550 ENVVKKTFLKQES
-1560 GNADLSKKDALF
+1560 DLSKKDALF
-1572 DFINNGTLKI
+1572 NFINNGTLKI
-1582 KVGSNED
+1582 EVGSNNF
-1589 NPHLKVNWNFTI
+1589 NPHLKVDWNFTI
-1601 KDIWGKELT
+1601 KDIWGKKLT
-1610 LITEHAYSLER
+1610 LITDHAYSLER

-1639 THEKIHINR
+1639 THEKIHVSR
-1648 NDAMTKFHS
+1648 NDAMTKFHL
-1657 RNVSYISP
+1657 RDVSYISP

>member
-1 MSGSEIKQLE
+1 MSSSEIKQLE

-59 NWIQASTLFN
+59 NWIQASTLLN

-164 SQEKQKEKEVRLP
+164 SQEKQKQKEVRLP

-200 FYSELSKEK
+200 FYSELTKEK

-245 KQEEV
+245 KQEEA

-265 LKLIQDFNKFLEK
+265 LKLIQDFNQFLEK
-278 KTKEKFPNLDQILTS
+278 KTKEKFPNLDQILAS
-293 FSQFQKEQEAL
+293 FSQFQKEQESL
-304 EKKYFKSNTEKQKV
+304 EKKYFKSNTEKQKI
-318 EQTFKN
+318 EQAFKN

-349 QKPEEAQKFFEDLN
+349 KNPEEAQKFFEDLN

-439 IASKNRLTE
+439 IASKNKLTE
-448 ELASIQSLK
+448 EIATIQSLK
-457 EILFNPLHKDFP
+457 EILLNPLHKDFP
-469 LHLGGV
+469 LHLSGV
-475 KSAELEKQAK
+475 KNAELEKQAK

-497 KSAPIIY
+497 KNSPIIY
-504 TCLNAGTSV
+504 SCLNAGASL

-540 EWKSSAEFKEKFD
+540 KWKSSAEFKEKYD

-571 ETGEFN
+571 ETEEFN

-678 LGKGSGVAKGFIKE
+678 LGKGSSVAKGFIKE
-692 VCKKGS
+692 LCKKGS

-769 TGASSLTNMPGILK
+769 TGASSLTNMPGVLE
-783 NQDKAKLKAHI
+783 NQDKTKLKAHI

-817 LNISKE
+817 LSISKE

-840 KIEVIQKNQETQ
+840 KIEVIQKNQEAQ

-876 NSQFMDQISSTI
+876 NSQFIDQISSTI
-888 NQTNQAQQLQNL
+888 NQTNQTEQLQNL
-900 NTEISKQYQEA
+900 NTEISKQYQET

-987 GIQMISKKYKFLRW
+987 GIQMISKEYKFLRW

-1013 LLKIITQLWINV
+1013 LLKIITQLWI
-1025 SEFNIKKLSEISS
+1025 
-1038 EQIEKVVQT
+1038 
-1047 KEGLQQ
+1047 
-1053 LGIEVDEYNIEKL
+1053 
-1066 SEISPE
+1066 
-1072 QINNFIKT
+1072 
-1080 KEGLQQ
+1080 
-1086 LGIKV
+1086 
-1091 DKSNIKELSEI
+1091 
-1102 PPEQIEK
+1102 
-1109 VMQIKEGLQQ
+1109 
-1119 LWINVNAYNIKELS
+1119 
-1133 EIPPEQIEK
+1133 
-1142 VVQIKEGLQQL
+1142 
-1153 GIEVDEY
+1153 
-1160 NIEKLSEI
+1160 
-1168 SPEQIEKV
+1168 
-1176 VQIKEGLQQLWIE
+1176 
-1189 VKVYNI
+1189 
-1195 KELSEISPE
+1195 
-1204 QIEKVVQIKEGLQQL
+1204 
-1219 GIKVDEFNIK
+1219 KVDEFNIK
-1229 KLSEISPEQIEKV
+1229 K
-1242 MQIKEG
+1242 
-1248 LQQLGIEVDV
+1248 
-1258 YNIEELS
+1258 LS

-1313 RISSEGELILASQL
+1313 RISSEGGLILASQL
-1327 IWDYNIATIKGLLD
+1327 IWDYNIGTIKGLLE
-1341 RKAKYLEKYQTL
+1341 RKTKYLEKYQTL

-1377 NLKYGKNG
+1377 NLKYGKYG
-1385 IAEIEQT
+1385 ITEIMQK
-1392 TLGYCY
+1392 TLEYCY

-1424 EWWEVKVPF
+1424 QWWEVNVPF
-1433 WSKNGKIIKVW
+1433 GSKNGKIIKVW

-1452 RVLDKDTWTY
+1452 RVLDEDTWTY

-1487 YILEQNNL
+1487 HILEQNNL
-1495 GDQHAKSEETRTI
+1495 GDQDAKSEETRTT
-1508 YKQAIESAKESFK
+1508 YKQAIEWARESFK
-1521 KTGDFKLNGELLWA
+1521 KTGDFQLNGELLWA
-1535 VEWGLTGNFLDRMIW
+1535 VEWGRTGDFLNRMIW
-1550 ENVVKRVLLN
+1550 ENVVKRTFLKQES
-1560 GNADLSKKDALF
+1560 DLSKKDALF
-1572 DFINNGTLKI
+1572 NFINNGTLKI
-1582 KVGSNED
+1582 EVGSNKS
-1589 NPHLKVNWNFTI
+1589 NPHLKVDWNFTI

-1610 LITEHAYSLER
+1610 LITDHAYSLER

-1639 THEKIHINR
+1639 THEKIHVSR
-1648 NDAMTKFHS
+1648 NDAMTKFHA
-1657 RNVSYISP
+1657 RDVSYISP

>member
-1 MSGSEIKQLE
+1 MSSSEIKQLE

-209 QWAQLRNS
+209 QSAQLRNS

-227 NYDLLLFAFN
+227 NYDLLVFAFN

-245 KQEEV
+245 KQEEA

-265 LKLIQDFNKFLEK
+265 LKLIQDFNQFLEK
-278 KTKEKFPNLDQILTS
+278 KTKEKFPNLDQILAS
-293 FSQFQKEQEAL
+293 FSQFQKEQESL
-304 EKKYFKSNTEKQKV
+304 EKKYFKSNTEKQKI
-318 EQTFKN
+318 EQAFKN

-448 ELASIQSLK
+448 EIATIQSLK
-457 EILFNPLHKDFP
+457 EILLNPLHKDFP
-469 LHLGGV
+469 LHLSGV
-475 KSAELEKQAK
+475 KNAELEKQAK

-497 KSAPIIY
+497 KNAPIIY

-619 WSNIASKAGLF
+619 WSNIANKAGLF

-635 QQVGQSFQEGMQ
+635 QQVGQNFQEGMQ

-678 LGKGSGVAKGFIKE
+678 LGKGSSVAKGFIKE
-692 VCKKGS
+692 LCKKGS

-769 TGASSLTNMPGILK
+769 TGTSSLTNMPGILE

-804 MQVLEQAINGKVN
+804 MQVLEQAIEGKVN
-817 LNISKE
+817 LSISKE

-840 KIEVIQKNQETQ
+840 KIEVIQKNQEAQ

-861 GKESKFWLSEVQARK
+861 GKESKFWLSEVQAHK

-888 NQTNQAQQLQNL
+888 NQTNQTQQLQLL

-1013 LLKIITQLWINV
+1013 LLKIITQLWIKV
-1025 SEFNIKKLSEISS
+1025 SEFNIK
-1038 EQIEKVVQT
+1038 Q
-1047 KEGLQQ
+1047 
-1053 LGIEVDEYNIEKL
+1053 
-1066 SEISPE
+1066 
-1072 QINNFIKT
+1072 
-1080 KEGLQQ
+1080 
-1086 LGIKV
+1086 
-1091 DKSNIKELSEI
+1091 
-1102 PPEQIEK
+1102 
-1109 VMQIKEGLQQ
+1109 
-1119 LWINVNAYNIKELS
+1119 
-1133 EIPPEQIEK
+1133 
-1142 VVQIKEGLQQL
+1142 
-1153 GIEVDEY
+1153 
-1160 NIEKLSEI
+1160 LSEI

-1176 VQIKEGLQQLWIE
+1176 LQIKEGLQQLGI
-1189 VKVYNI
+1189 KVNGYNI
-1195 KELSEISPE
+1195 ERLSEISPE
-1204 QIEKVVQIKEGLQQL
+1204 QIEKIMQIKEGLQQL
-1219 GIKVDEFNIK
+1219 GIKVDE
-1229 KLSEISPEQIEKV
+1229 
-1242 MQIKEG
+1242 
-1248 LQQLGIEVDV
+1248 
-1258 YNIEELS
+1258 YNIEE
-1265 EISPEQIEKVM
+1265 
-1276 QIKEGLQQS
+1276 
-1285 WINVNAYNIKGLSE
+1285 LSE

-1327 IWDYNIATIKGLLD
+1327 IWDYNIATIKGLLE
-1341 RKAKYLEKYQTL
+1341 RKSKYLEKYQTL
-1353 SDKRFDELFRN
+1353 SDKKFDELFKW
-1364 VDQQH
+1364 VDLTLRWKKTIYEQFI
-1369 EITKIKQQ
+1369 EMINNLLIKL
-1377 NLKYGKNG
+1377 NLKQTQDLVSLQYGKNG
-1385 IAEIEQT
+1385 IAEIKQT

-1424 EWWEVKVPF
+1424 EWWEVTVPF
-1433 WSKNGKIIKVW
+1433 WSRNGKIIKVW

-1452 RVLDKDTWTY
+1452 RVLNEKTWTY
-1462 NSFESETTSKTSPWM
+1462 KSKESKTTSKTSTWM
-1477 KILEIAFIKE
+1477 KVLEIAFIKE
-1487 YILEQNNL
+1487 YILEHNYL
-1495 GDQHAKSEETRTI
+1495 GDQRAKSEETRTT
-1508 YKQAIESAKESFK
+1508 YKQAIEWARESFK

-1535 VEWGLTGNFLDRMIW
+1535 VEWGRTGDFLNRMIW
-1550 ENVVKRVLLN
+1550 ENVVKRTFLKQES
-1560 GNADLSKKDALF
+1560 DLSKKDALF
-1572 DFINNGTLKI
+1572 NFINNGTLKI
-1582 KVGSNED
+1582 EVGSNNF
-1589 NPHLKVNWNFTI
+1589 NPHLKVDWNFTI
-1601 KDIWGKELT
+1601 KDIWGKKLT
-1610 LITEHAYSLER
+1610 LITDHAYSLER
-1621 VYTTKSWEKVAV
+1621 VYTTKTWEKVAV

-1639 THEKIHINR
+1639 THEKIHVSR
-1648 NDAMTKFHS
+1648 NDAMTKFHL
-1657 RNVSYISP
+1657 RDVSYISP

>member
-1 MSGSEIKQLE
+1 MSSSEIKQLE

-69 TQFQNWIKRKLQSNQ
+69 IQFQNWIKRKLQSNQ

-133 FLSQYLQAKYGKN
+133 FLSQYLQAKYGEN

-245 KQEEV
+245 KQEEA

-278 KTKEKFPNLDQILTS
+278 KTKEKFPNLDQILAS

-448 ELASIQSLK
+448 EIASIQSLK
-457 EILFNPLHKDFP
+457 EILLNPLHKDFP
-469 LHLGGV
+469 LHLSGV
-475 KSAELEKQAK
+475 KNAELEKQAK

-571 ETGEFN
+571 ETREFN

-769 TGASSLTNMPGILK
+769 TGASSLTNMPGILE
-783 NQDKAKLKAHI
+783 NQDKTKLKAHI

-804 MQVLEQAINGKVN
+804 MQVLEQAIDGKVN
-817 LNISKE
+817 LNLSKE
-823 DLITLKEELNAS
+823 KLITLKEELNAS

-861 GKESKFWLSEVQARK
+861 EKESKFWLSEVQARK

-888 NQTNQAQQLQNL
+888 NQTNQTEQLQNL

-1001 EELILTDQEVDN
+1001 EELILTDQKVDN

-1025 SEFNIKKLSEISS
+1025 SEFNIK
-1038 EQIEKVVQT
+1038 Q
-1047 KEGLQQ
+1047 
-1053 LGIEVDEYNIEKL
+1053 
-1066 SEISPE
+1066 
-1072 QINNFIKT
+1072 
-1080 KEGLQQ
+1080 
-1086 LGIKV
+1086 
-1091 DKSNIKELSEI
+1091 
-1102 PPEQIEK
+1102 
-1109 VMQIKEGLQQ
+1109 
-1119 LWINVNAYNIKELS
+1119 
-1133 EIPPEQIEK
+1133 
-1142 VVQIKEGLQQL
+1142 
-1153 GIEVDEY
+1153 
-1160 NIEKLSEI
+1160 LSEI

-1176 VQIKEGLQQLWIE
+1176 LQIKEGLQQLRI
-1189 VKVYNI
+1189 KVDEYNI
-1195 KELSEISPE
+1195 ERLSEISPE
-1204 QIEKVVQIKEGLQQL
+1204 QIEKIMQIKEGLQQL
-1219 GIKVDEFNIK
+1219 GIKVDE
-1229 KLSEISPEQIEKV
+1229 
-1242 MQIKEG
+1242 
-1248 LQQLGIEVDV
+1248 
-1258 YNIEELS
+1258 YNIEE
-1265 EISPEQIEKVM
+1265 
-1276 QIKEGLQQS
+1276 
-1285 WINVNAYNIKGLSE
+1285 LSE

-1327 IWDYNIATIKGLLD
+1327 IWDYNIATIKGLLE
-1341 RKAKYLEKYQTL
+1341 RKTKYLEKYQTL
-1353 SDKRFDELFRN
+1353 PDKKFDELFKW
-1364 VDQQH
+1364 VDLTLRWKKTIYEQFI
-1369 EITKIKQQ
+1369 EMINNLLIKL
-1377 NLKYGKNG
+1377 NLKQTQDLVSLQYGKNG
-1385 IAEIEQT
+1385 IAEIKQT

-1424 EWWEVKVPF
+1424 EWWEVTVPF
-1433 WSKNGKIIKVW
+1433 WSRNGKIIKVW

-1452 RVLDKDTWTY
+1452 RVLNEKTWTY
-1462 NSFESETTSKTSPWM
+1462 KSKESKTTSKTSTWM
-1477 KILEIAFIKE
+1477 KVLEIAFIKE
-1487 YILEQNNL
+1487 YILEHNYL
-1495 GDQHAKSEETRTI
+1495 GDQKAKSEETRTT
-1508 YKQAIESAKESFK
+1508 YKQAIEWARESFK

-1535 VEWGLTGNFLDRMIW
+1535 VEWGRTGDFLNRMIW
-1550 ENVVKRVLLN
+1550 ENVVKKTFLKQES
-1560 GNADLSKKDALF
+1560 DLSKKDALF
-1572 DFINNGTLKI
+1572 NFINNGTLKI
-1582 KVGSNED
+1582 EVGSNNF
-1589 NPHLKVNWNFTI
+1589 NPHLKVDWNFTI
-1601 KDIWGKELT
+1601 KDIWGKKLT
-1610 LITEHAYSLER
+1610 LITDHAYSLER

-1639 THEKIHINR
+1639 THEKIHVSR
-1648 NDAMTKFHS
+1648 NDAMTKFHL
-1657 RNVSYISP
+1657 RDVSYISP

>member
-448 ELASIQSLK
+448 EIASIQSLK
-457 EILFNPLHKDFP
+457 EILLNPLHKDFP

-475 KSAELEKQAK
+475 KNAELEKQAK

-497 KSAPIIY
+497 KNAPIIY

-678 LGKGSGVAKGFIKE
+678 LGKGSSVAKGFIKE
-692 VCKKGS
+692 LCKKGS

-735 QWANKTWGTELPSDW
+735 QWANKTWGSELPSDW

-817 LNISKE
+817 LSISKE

-861 GKESKFWLSEVQARK
+861 EKESKFWLSEVQARK

-888 NQTNQAQQLQNL
+888 NQTNQTEQLQNL

-1001 EELILTDQEVDN
+1001 EELILTDQKVDN

-1025 SEFNIKKLSEISS
+1025 SEFNIK
-1038 EQIEKVVQT
+1038 Q
-1047 KEGLQQ
+1047 
-1053 LGIEVDEYNIEKL
+1053 
-1066 SEISPE
+1066 
-1072 QINNFIKT
+1072 
-1080 KEGLQQ
+1080 
-1086 LGIKV
+1086 
-1091 DKSNIKELSEI
+1091 
-1102 PPEQIEK
+1102 
-1109 VMQIKEGLQQ
+1109 
-1119 LWINVNAYNIKELS
+1119 
-1133 EIPPEQIEK
+1133 
-1142 VVQIKEGLQQL
+1142 
-1153 GIEVDEY
+1153 
-1160 NIEKLSEI
+1160 LSEI

-1176 VQIKEGLQQLWIE
+1176 LQIKEGLQQLRI
-1189 VKVYNI
+1189 KVDEYNI
-1195 KELSEISPE
+1195 ERLSEISPE
-1204 QIEKVVQIKEGLQQL
+1204 QIEKIMQIKEGLQQL
-1219 GIKVDEFNIK
+1219 GIKVDE
-1229 KLSEISPEQIEKV
+1229 
-1242 MQIKEG
+1242 
-1248 LQQLGIEVDV
+1248 

-1265 EISPEQIEKVM
+1265 EISPEQIEKIM
-1276 QIKEGLQQS
+1276 QIKEGLQQLG
-1285 WINVNAYNIKGLSE
+1285 IKVDEYNIEELRE

-1327 IWDYNIATIKGLLD
+1327 IWDYNIATIKGLLE
-1341 RKAKYLEKYQTL
+1341 RKTKYLEKYQTL
-1353 SDKRFDELFRN
+1353 PDKKFDELFKW
-1364 VDQQH
+1364 VDLTLRWKKTIYEQFI
-1369 EITKIKQQ
+1369 EMINNLLIKL
-1377 NLKYGKNG
+1377 NLKQTQDLVSLQYGKNG
-1385 IAEIEQT
+1385 IAEIKQT

-1410 FFEVMIKTSIRETS
+1410 FFEVMIRTSIRETS
-1424 EWWEVKVPF
+1424 EWWEVTVPF
-1433 WSKNGKIIKVW
+1433 WSRNGKIIKVW

-1452 RVLDKDTWTY
+1452 RVLNEKTWTY
-1462 NSFESETTSKTSPWM
+1462 KSKESKTTSKTSTWM
-1477 KILEIAFIKE
+1477 KVLEIAFIKE
-1487 YILEQNNL
+1487 YILEHNYL
-1495 GDQHAKSEETRTI
+1495 GDQKAKSEETRTT
-1508 YKQAIESAKESFK
+1508 YKQAIEWARESFK

-1535 VEWGLTGNFLDRMIW
+1535 VEWGRTGDFLNRMIW
-1550 ENVVKRVLLN
+1550 ENVVKKTFLKQES
-1560 GNADLSKKDALF
+1560 DLSKKDALF
-1572 DFINNGTLKI
+1572 NFINNGTLKI
-1582 KVGSNED
+1582 EVGSNNF
-1589 NPHLKVNWNFTI
+1589 NPHLKVDWNFTI
-1601 KDIWGKELT
+1601 KDIWGKKLT
-1610 LITEHAYSLER
+1610 LITDHAYSLER

-1639 THEKIHINR
+1639 THEKIHVSR
-1648 NDAMTKFHS
+1648 NDAMTKFHL
-1657 RNVSYISP
+1657 RDVSYISP

>member
-59 NWIQASTLFN
+59 NGIQASTLFN
-69 TQFQNWIKRKLQSNQ
+69 IQFQNGIKRKLQSNQ

-122 SKTSLDRYWGK
+122 SKTSLDRYGGK
-133 FLSQYLQAKYGKN
+133 FLSQYLQAKYGEN

-209 QWAQLRNS
+209 QGAQLRNS
-217 RKWEFKEAFV
+217 RKGEFKEAFV

-245 KQEEV
+245 KQEEA

-418 LAWYKK
+418 LAGYKK

-448 ELASIQSLK
+448 EIASIQSLK
-457 EILFNPLHKDFP
+457 EILLNPLHKDFP
-469 LHLGGV
+469 LHLSGV
-475 KSAELEKQAK
+475 KNAELEKQAK

-513 WNWLVDSTIGVWSS
+513 WNGLVDSTIGVGSS

-563 QKNSIYDS
+563 QKKSIYDS
-571 ETGEFN
+571 ETREFN

-619 WSNIASKAGLF
+619 GSNIASKAGLF

-698 KQSLKEVWKL
+698 KQSLKEVGKL

-726 QLAAWNLMN
+726 QLAAGNLMN

-757 TAIITTLTTWVT
+757 TAIITTLTTGVT

-817 LNISKE
+817 LSISKE

-861 GKESKFWLSEVQARK
+861 EKESKFGLSEVQARK

-888 NQTNQAQQLQNL
+888 NQTNQTEQLQNL

-936 GKLTLWELKTKANI
+936 GKLTLGELKTKANI

-987 GIQMISKKYKFLRW
+987 GIQMISKKYKFLRG
-1001 EELILTDQEVDN
+1001 EELILTDQKVDN
-1013 LLKIITQLWINV
+1013 LLKIITQLGINV
-1025 SEFNIKKLSEISS
+1025 SEFNIK
-1038 EQIEKVVQT
+1038 Q
-1047 KEGLQQ
+1047 
-1053 LGIEVDEYNIEKL
+1053 
-1066 SEISPE
+1066 
-1072 QINNFIKT
+1072 
-1080 KEGLQQ
+1080 
-1086 LGIKV
+1086 
-1091 DKSNIKELSEI
+1091 
-1102 PPEQIEK
+1102 
-1109 VMQIKEGLQQ
+1109 
-1119 LWINVNAYNIKELS
+1119 
-1133 EIPPEQIEK
+1133 
-1142 VVQIKEGLQQL
+1142 
-1153 GIEVDEY
+1153 
-1160 NIEKLSEI
+1160 LSEI

-1176 VQIKEGLQQLWIE
+1176 LQIKEGLQQLRI
-1189 VKVYNI
+1189 KVDEYNI
-1195 KELSEISPE
+1195 ERLSEISPE
-1204 QIEKVVQIKEGLQQL
+1204 QIEKIMQIKEGLQQL
-1219 GIKVDEFNIK
+1219 GIKVDE
-1229 KLSEISPEQIEKV
+1229 
-1242 MQIKEG
+1242 
-1248 LQQLGIEVDV
+1248 
-1258 YNIEELS
+1258 YNIEELR
-1265 EISPEQIEKVM
+1265 
-1276 QIKEGLQQS
+1276 
-1285 WINVNAYNIKGLSE
+1285 E
-1299 ISPSWLKELIKHDI
+1299 ISPSGLKELIKHDI

-1327 IWDYNIATIKGLLD
+1327 IGDYNIATIKGLLE
-1341 RKAKYLEKYQTL
+1341 RKTKYLEKYQTL
-1353 SDKRFDELFRN
+1353 PDKKFDELFKG
-1364 VDQQH
+1364 VDLTLRGKKTIYEQFI
-1369 EITKIKQQ
+1369 EMINNLLIKL
-1377 NLKYGKNG
+1377 NLKQTQDLVSLQYGKNG
-1385 IAEIEQT
+1385 IAEIKQT

-1424 EWWEVKVPF
+1424 EGWEVTVPF
-1433 WSKNGKIIKVW
+1433 GSRNGKIIKVG

-1452 RVLDKDTWTY
+1452 RVLNEKTGTY
-1462 NSFESETTSKTSPWM
+1462 KSKESKTTSKTSTGM
-1477 KILEIAFIKE
+1477 KVLEIAFIKE
-1487 YILEQNNL
+1487 YILEHNYL
-1495 GDQHAKSEETRTI
+1495 GDQKAKSEETRTT
-1508 YKQAIESAKESFK
+1508 YKQAIEGARESFK
-1521 KTGDFKLNGELLWA
+1521 KTGDFKLNGELLGA
-1535 VEWGLTGNFLDRMIW
+1535 VEGGRTGDFLNRMIG
-1550 ENVVKRVLLN
+1550 ENVVKKTFLKQES
-1560 GNADLSKKDALF
+1560 DLSKKDALF
-1572 DFINNGTLKI
+1572 NFINNGTLKI
-1582 KVGSNED
+1582 EVGSNNF
-1589 NPHLKVNWNFTI
+1589 NPHLKVDGNFTI
-1601 KDIWGKELT
+1601 KDIGGKKLT
-1610 LITEHAYSLER
+1610 LITDHAYSLER
-1621 VYTTKSWEKVAV
+1621 VYTTKSGEKVAV

-1639 THEKIHINR
+1639 THEKIHVSR
-1648 NDAMTKFHS
+1648 NDAMTKFHL
-1657 RNVSYISP
+1657 RDVSYISP

>member
-164 SQEKQKEKEVRLP
+164 SQEKEKQKEVRLP

-245 KQEEV
+245 KQEEA

-448 ELASIQSLK
+448 EIASIQSLK
-457 EILFNPLHKDFP
+457 EILLNPLHKDFP

-475 KSAELEKQAK
+475 KNAELEKQAK

-497 KSAPIIY
+497 KNAPIIY

-619 WSNIASKAGLF
+619 WSNIASKVGLF

-635 QQVGQSFQEGMQ
+635 QQIGQSFQEGMQ

-678 LGKGSGVAKGFIKE
+678 LGKGSSVAKGFIKE
-692 VCKKGS
+692 LCKKGS

-735 QWANKTWGTELPSDW
+735 QWANKTWGSELPSDW

-783 NQDKAKLKAHI
+783 NQDEAKLKAHI

-804 MQVLEQAINGKVN
+804 MQVLEQAIEGKVN
-817 LNISKE
+817 LSISKE

-888 NQTNQAQQLQNL
+888 NQTNQTEQLQNL

-911 TGKELHL
+911 TGKKLHL

-1013 LLKIITQLWINV
+1013 LLKIITQLWIKV
-1025 SEFNIKKLSEISS
+1025 SEFNIK
-1038 EQIEKVVQT
+1038 Q
-1047 KEGLQQ
+1047 
-1053 LGIEVDEYNIEKL
+1053 
-1066 SEISPE
+1066 
-1072 QINNFIKT
+1072 
-1080 KEGLQQ
+1080 
-1086 LGIKV
+1086 
-1091 DKSNIKELSEI
+1091 
-1102 PPEQIEK
+1102 
-1109 VMQIKEGLQQ
+1109 
-1119 LWINVNAYNIKELS
+1119 
-1133 EIPPEQIEK
+1133 
-1142 VVQIKEGLQQL
+1142 
-1153 GIEVDEY
+1153 
-1160 NIEKLSEI
+1160 LSEI

-1176 VQIKEGLQQLWIE
+1176 LQIKEGLQQLGI
-1189 VKVYNI
+1189 KVNEYNI
-1195 KELSEISPE
+1195 ERLSEISPE
-1204 QIEKVVQIKEGLQQL
+1204 QIEKIMQIKEGLQQL
-1219 GIKVDEFNIK
+1219 GIKVDE
-1229 KLSEISPEQIEKV
+1229 
-1242 MQIKEG
+1242 
-1248 LQQLGIEVDV
+1248 

-1265 EISPEQIEKVM
+1265 EISPEQIEKIM
-1276 QIKEGLQQS
+1276 QIKEGLQQLG
-1285 WINVNAYNIKGLSE
+1285 IKVDEYNIEELSE

-1327 IWDYNIATIKGLLD
+1327 IWDYNIATIKGLLE
-1341 RKAKYLEKYQTL
+1341 RKSKYLEKYQTL
-1353 SDKRFDELFRN
+1353 SDKKFDELFKW
-1364 VDQQH
+1364 VDLTLRWKKTIYEQFI
-1369 EITKIKQQ
+1369 EMINNLLIKL
-1377 NLKYGKNG
+1377 NLKQTQDLVSLQYGKNG
-1385 IAEIEQT
+1385 IAEIKQT

-1424 EWWEVKVPF
+1424 EWWEVTVPF
-1433 WSKNGKIIKVW
+1433 WSRNGKIIKVW

-1452 RVLDKDTWTY
+1452 RVLNEKTWTY
-1462 NSFESETTSKTSPWM
+1462 KSKESKTTSKTSTWM
-1477 KILEIAFIKE
+1477 KVLEIAFIKE
-1487 YILEQNNL
+1487 YILEHNYL
-1495 GDQHAKSEETRTI
+1495 GDQRAKSEETRTT
-1508 YKQAIESAKESFK
+1508 YKQAIEWARESLK

-1535 VEWGLTGNFLDRMIW
+1535 VEWGRTGDFLNRMIW
-1550 ENVVKRVLLN
+1550 ENVVKRTFLKQES
-1560 GNADLSKKDALF
+1560 DLSKKDALF
-1572 DFINNGTLKI
+1572 NFINNGTLKI
-1582 KVGSNED
+1582 KVGSNKN
-1589 NPHLKVNWNFTI
+1589 NPHLKIDWNFTI
-1601 KDIWGKELT
+1601 KDISGKSLT
-1610 LITEHAYSLER
+1610 LTINHAYSLER
-1621 VYTTKSWEKVAV
+1621 VYTTKTWEKVAV

-1639 THEKIHINR
+1639 THEKIHVSR
-1648 NDAMTKFHS
+1648 NDAMTKFHL
-1657 RNVSYISP
+1657 RDVSYISP

>member
-245 KQEEV
+245 KQEEA

-257 NAEDFFKQ
+257 NTEDFFKQ
-265 LKLIQDFNKFLEK
+265 LKLIQDFNQFLEK
-278 KTKEKFPNLDQILTS
+278 KTKEKFPNLDQILAS

-304 EKKYFKSNTEKQKV
+304 EKKYFKSNTEKQKI
-318 EQTFKN
+318 EQAFKN

-448 ELASIQSLK
+448 EIATIQSLK
-457 EILFNPLHKDFP
+457 EILLNPLHKDFP
-469 LHLGGV
+469 LHLSGV
-475 KSAELEKQAK
+475 KNAELEKQAK

-497 KSAPIIY
+497 KNAPIIY

-604 AKGIGMGAAKTGLKL
+604 AKGMGMGAAKTGLKL

-678 LGKGSGVAKGFIKE
+678 LGKGSSVAKGFIKE
-692 VCKKGS
+692 LCKKGS

-769 TGASSLTNMPGILK
+769 TGASSLTNMPGILE

-817 LNISKE
+817 LNLSKE
-823 DLITLKEELNAS
+823 KLITLKEELNAS

-840 KIEVIQKNQETQ
+840 KIEVIQKNQEAQ

-888 NQTNQAQQLQNL
+888 NQTNQTQQLQNL

-936 GKLTLWELKTKANI
+936 GNLTLWELKTKANI

-987 GIQMISKKYKFLRW
+987 DIQMISKKYKFLRW

-1013 LLKIITQLWINV
+1013 LFKIITQLWIKV
-1025 SEFNIKKLSEISS
+1025 SELNIKR
-1038 EQIEKVVQT
+1038 
-1047 KEGLQQ
+1047 
-1053 LGIEVDEYNIEKL
+1053 
-1066 SEISPE
+1066 
-1072 QINNFIKT
+1072 
-1080 KEGLQQ
+1080 
-1086 LGIKV
+1086 
-1091 DKSNIKELSEI
+1091 
-1102 PPEQIEK
+1102 
-1109 VMQIKEGLQQ
+1109 
-1119 LWINVNAYNIKELS
+1119 
-1133 EIPPEQIEK
+1133 
-1142 VVQIKEGLQQL
+1142 
-1153 GIEVDEY
+1153 
-1160 NIEKLSEI
+1160 LSEI

-1176 VQIKEGLQQLWIE
+1176 VQIKEGLQQLWIN
-1189 VKVYNI
+1189 VNAYNI
-1195 KELSEISPE
+1195 KE
-1204 QIEKVVQIKEGLQQL
+1204 
-1219 GIKVDEFNIK
+1219 
-1229 KLSEISPEQIEKV
+1229 LSEISPEQIEKV

-1258 YNIEELS
+1258 YNIKELS
-1265 EISPEQIEKVM
+1265 EISPEQIEKVV
-1276 QIKEGLQQS
+1276 QIKEGLQQLGIEVDEYS
-1285 WINVNAYNIKGLSE
+1285 IKKLSE
-1299 ISPSWLKELIKHDI
+1299 ISPEQIEKVVQIKEGLQQLWININKYNIKKLSEISQSWLKELIKNDI
-1313 RISSEGELILASQL
+1313 KDFGWDEVVFASQL

-1353 SDKRFDELFRN
+1353 PDKKFDELFKW
-1364 VDQQH
+1364 VDLTLRWKKTIYEQFI
-1369 EITKIKQQ
+1369 EMINNLLIKL
-1377 NLKYGKNG
+1377 NLKQTQDLGSLQYGKNG
-1385 IAEIEQT
+1385 ITEIKQT
-1392 TLGYCY
+1392 TLEYCY

-1424 EWWEVKVPF
+1424 EWWEVTVPF
-1433 WSKNGKIIKVW
+1433 WSRNGKIIKVW

-1452 RVLDKDTWTY
+1452 RVLNEETWTY
-1462 NSFESETTSKTSPWM
+1462 QSKKSKTTSETSTWM
-1477 KILEIAFIKE
+1477 KVLEIAFIKE

-1495 GDQHAKSEETRTI
+1495 GDQYAKSEETRTT
-1508 YKQAIESAKESFK
+1508 YKQAIEWARESFK

-1535 VEWGLTGNFLDRMIW
+1535 VEWGRTGDFLNRMIW

-1560 GNADLSKKDALF
+1560 EDADLYKKETLF

-1582 KVGSNED
+1582 KVGSNEN
-1589 NPHLKVNWNFTI
+1589 NPHLKVDWNFTI
-1601 KDIWGKELT
+1601 KDISGKKLT
-1610 LITEHAYSLER
+1610 LITDHAYSLER
-1621 VYTTKSWEKVAV
+1621 VYTTKTWEKVAV

-1639 THEKIHINR
+1639 THEKIHVSR
-1648 NDAMTKFHS
+1648 NDAMTKFHA
-1657 RNVSYISP
+1657 RDVSYISP

>member
-59 NWIQASTLFN
+59 NWIQASTLLN

-122 SKTSLDRYWGK
+122 SKTSLGRYWGK

-154 SDARFKNRNT
+154 SDVRFKNRNT
-164 SQEKQKEKEVRLP
+164 SQEKEKQKEVRLP

-209 QWAQLRNS
+209 QSAQLRNS

-245 KQEEV
+245 KQEEA

-257 NAEDFFKQ
+257 NTEDFFKQ
-265 LKLIQDFNKFLEK
+265 LKLIQDFNQFLEK
-278 KTKEKFPNLDQILTS
+278 KTKEKFPNLDQILAS

-304 EKKYFKSNTEKQKV
+304 EKKYFKSNTEKQKI
-318 EQTFKN
+318 EQAFKN

-370 ELEAFQKRTQ
+370 ELEVFQKRTQ

-439 IASKNRLTE
+439 IASKNKLTE
-448 ELASIQSLK
+448 EIASIQSLK
-457 EILFNPLHKDFP
+457 EILLNPLHKDFP

-475 KSAELEKQAK
+475 KNAELEKQAK
-485 QAAIDKNWTMIK
+485 QAATDKTWTMIK
-497 KSAPIIY
+497 KNAPIIY

-540 EWKSSAEFKEKFD
+540 ERKSSAEFKEKFD

-652 KEALAYSFLSSGL
+652 KGALAYSFLSSGL

-678 LGKGSGVAKGFIKE
+678 LGKGSSVAKGFIKE
-692 VCKKGS
+692 LCKKGS

-769 TGASSLTNMPGILK
+769 TGASSLTNMPGILE

-804 MQVLEQAINGKVN
+804 MQVLEQAIEGKVN
-817 LNISKE
+817 LSISKE

-852 STDKPKYFE
+852 STDKQKDFE

-888 NQTNQAQQLQNL
+888 NQTNQTEQLQNL

-926 LDAHKQDGKL
+926 LDAHKQDEKL

-971 EEANI
+971 EETNI

-1001 EELILTDQEVDN
+1001 EELILTDQKVDN

-1025 SEFNIKKLSEISS
+1025 SEFNIK
-1038 EQIEKVVQT
+1038 Q
-1047 KEGLQQ
+1047 
-1053 LGIEVDEYNIEKL
+1053 
-1066 SEISPE
+1066 
-1072 QINNFIKT
+1072 
-1080 KEGLQQ
+1080 
-1086 LGIKV
+1086 
-1091 DKSNIKELSEI
+1091 
-1102 PPEQIEK
+1102 
-1109 VMQIKEGLQQ
+1109 
-1119 LWINVNAYNIKELS
+1119 
-1133 EIPPEQIEK
+1133 
-1142 VVQIKEGLQQL
+1142 
-1153 GIEVDEY
+1153 
-1160 NIEKLSEI
+1160 LSEI

-1176 VQIKEGLQQLWIE
+1176 LQIKEGLQQLRI
-1189 VKVYNI
+1189 KVDEYNI
-1195 KELSEISPE
+1195 ERLSEISPE
-1204 QIEKVVQIKEGLQQL
+1204 QIEKIMQIKEGLQQL
-1219 GIKVDEFNIK
+1219 GIKVDE
-1229 KLSEISPEQIEKV
+1229 
-1242 MQIKEG
+1242 
-1248 LQQLGIEVDV
+1248 
-1258 YNIEELS
+1258 YNIEE
-1265 EISPEQIEKVM
+1265 
-1276 QIKEGLQQS
+1276 
-1285 WINVNAYNIKGLSE
+1285 LSE

-1327 IWDYNIATIKGLLD
+1327 IWDYNIATIKGLLE
-1341 RKAKYLEKYQTL
+1341 RKSKYLEKYQTL
-1353 SDKRFDELFRN
+1353 SDKKFDELFKW
-1364 VDQQH
+1364 VDLTLRWKKTIYEQFI
-1369 EITKIKQQ
+1369 EMINNLLIKL
-1377 NLKYGKNG
+1377 NLKQTQDLVSLQYGKNG
-1385 IAEIEQT
+1385 IAEIKQT

-1424 EWWEVKVPF
+1424 EWWEVTVPF
-1433 WSKNGKIIKVW
+1433 WSRNGKIIKVW

-1452 RVLDKDTWTY
+1452 RVLNKKTWTY
-1462 NSFESETTSKTSPWM
+1462 KSKESKTTSKTSTWM
-1477 KILEIAFIKE
+1477 KVLEIAFIKE
-1487 YILEQNNL
+1487 YILEHNYL
-1495 GDQHAKSEETRTI
+1495 GDQKAKSEETRTT
-1508 YKQAIESAKESFK
+1508 YKQAIEWARESFK

-1535 VEWGLTGNFLDRMIW
+1535 VEWGRTGDFLNRMIW
-1550 ENVVKRVLLN
+1550 ENVVKRTFLKQES
-1560 GNADLSKKDALF
+1560 DLSKKDALF
-1572 DFINNGTLKI
+1572 NFINNGALKI
-1582 KVGSNED
+1582 EVGSNNF
-1589 NPHLKVNWNFTI
+1589 NPHLKVDWNFTI
-1601 KDIWGKELT
+1601 KDIWGKKLT
-1610 LITEHAYSLER
+1610 LITDHAYSLER

-1639 THEKIHINR
+1639 THKKIHVSR
-1648 NDAMTKFHS
+1648 NDAMTKFHA
-1657 RNVSYISP
+1657 RDVSYISP

>member
-69 TQFQNWIKRKLQSNQ
+69 IQFQNWIKRKLQSNQ

-133 FLSQYLQAKYGKN
+133 FLSQYLQAKYGEN

-245 KQEEV
+245 KQEEA

-448 ELASIQSLK
+448 EIASIQSLK
-457 EILFNPLHKDFP
+457 EILLNPLHKDFP
-469 LHLGGV
+469 LHLSGV
-475 KSAELEKQAK
+475 KNAELEKQAK

-571 ETGEFN
+571 ETREFN

-817 LNISKE
+817 LSISKE

-861 GKESKFWLSEVQARK
+861 EKESKFWLSEVQARK

-888 NQTNQAQQLQNL
+888 NQTNQTEQLQNL

-1001 EELILTDQEVDN
+1001 EELILTDQKVDN

-1025 SEFNIKKLSEISS
+1025 SEFNIK
-1038 EQIEKVVQT
+1038 Q
-1047 KEGLQQ
+1047 
-1053 LGIEVDEYNIEKL
+1053 
-1066 SEISPE
+1066 
-1072 QINNFIKT
+1072 
-1080 KEGLQQ
+1080 
-1086 LGIKV
+1086 
-1091 DKSNIKELSEI
+1091 
-1102 PPEQIEK
+1102 
-1109 VMQIKEGLQQ
+1109 
-1119 LWINVNAYNIKELS
+1119 
-1133 EIPPEQIEK
+1133 
-1142 VVQIKEGLQQL
+1142 
-1153 GIEVDEY
+1153 
-1160 NIEKLSEI
+1160 LSEI

-1176 VQIKEGLQQLWIE
+1176 LQIKEGLQQLRI
-1189 VKVYNI
+1189 KVDEYNI
-1195 KELSEISPE
+1195 ERLSEISPE
-1204 QIEKVVQIKEGLQQL
+1204 QIEKIMQIKEGLQQL
-1219 GIKVDEFNIK
+1219 GIKVDE
-1229 KLSEISPEQIEKV
+1229 
-1242 MQIKEG
+1242 
-1248 LQQLGIEVDV
+1248 
-1258 YNIEELS
+1258 YNIEELR
-1265 EISPEQIEKVM
+1265 
-1276 QIKEGLQQS
+1276 
-1285 WINVNAYNIKGLSE
+1285 E

-1313 RISSEGELILASQL
+1313 RISSEGKLILASQL
-1327 IWDYNIATIKGLLD
+1327 IWDYNIATIKGLLE
-1341 RKAKYLEKYQTL
+1341 RKTKYLEKYQTL
-1353 SDKRFDELFRN
+1353 PDKKFDELFKW
-1364 VDQQH
+1364 VDLTLRWKKTIYEQFI
-1369 EITKIKQQ
+1369 EMINNLLIKL
-1377 NLKYGKNG
+1377 NLKQTQDLVSLQYGKNG
-1385 IAEIEQT
+1385 IAEIKQT

-1424 EWWEVKVPF
+1424 EWWEVTVPF
-1433 WSKNGKIIKVW
+1433 WSRNGKIIKVW

-1452 RVLDKDTWTY
+1452 RVLNEKTWTY
-1462 NSFESETTSKTSPWM
+1462 KSKESKTTSKTSTWM
-1477 KILEIAFIKE
+1477 KVLEIAFIKE
-1487 YILEQNNL
+1487 YILEHNYL
-1495 GDQHAKSEETRTI
+1495 GDQKAKSEETRTT
-1508 YKQAIESAKESFK
+1508 YKQAIEWARESFK

-1535 VEWGLTGNFLDRMIW
+1535 VEWGRTGDFLNRMIW
-1550 ENVVKRVLLN
+1550 ENVVKKTFLKQES
-1560 GNADLSKKDALF
+1560 DLSKKDALF
-1572 DFINNGTLKI
+1572 NFINNGTLKI
-1582 KVGSNED
+1582 EVGSNNF
-1589 NPHLKVNWNFTI
+1589 NPHLKVDWNFTI
-1601 KDIWGKELT
+1601 KDIWGKKLT
-1610 LITEHAYSLER
+1610 LITDHAYSLER

-1639 THEKIHINR
+1639 THEKIHVSR
-1648 NDAMTKFHS
+1648 NDAMTKFHL
-1657 RNVSYISP
+1657 RDVSYISP

>member
-69 TQFQNWIKRKLQSNQ
+69 IQFQNWIKRKLQSNQ

-227 NYDLLLFAFN
+227 NYDLLLFTFN

-245 KQEEV
+245 KQEEA

-278 KTKEKFPNLDQILTS
+278 KTKEKFPNLDQILAS

-304 EKKYFKSNTEKQKV
+304 EKKYFKSNTEKQKI
-318 EQTFKN
+318 EQAFKN

-363 SLQAYQN
+363 GLQAYQN

-448 ELASIQSLK
+448 EIATIQSLK
-457 EILFNPLHKDFP
+457 EILLNPLHKDFP
-469 LHLGGV
+469 LHLSGV
-475 KSAELEKQAK
+475 KNAELEKQAK
-485 QAAIDKNWTMIK
+485 QAATDKTWTMIK
-497 KSAPIIY
+497 KNAPIIY

-678 LGKGSGVAKGFIKE
+678 LGKGSSVAKGFIKE
-692 VCKKGS
+692 LCKKGS

-757 TAIITTLTTWVT
+757 TAIITTLTTRVT
-769 TGASSLTNMPGILK
+769 TGASSPTNMPGILE

-804 MQVLEQAINGKVN
+804 MQVLEQAIEGKVN
-817 LNISKE
+817 LSISKE

-840 KIEVIQKNQETQ
+840 KIEVIQKNQEAQ
-852 STDKPKYFE
+852 NSSKPKYFE

-888 NQTNQAQQLQNL
+888 NQTNQTEQLQNL

-926 LDAHKQDGKL
+926 LDAHKQDEKL

-971 EEANI
+971 EETNI

-1001 EELILTDQEVDN
+1001 EELILTDQKVDN

-1025 SEFNIKKLSEISS
+1025 SEFNIK
-1038 EQIEKVVQT
+1038 Q
-1047 KEGLQQ
+1047 
-1053 LGIEVDEYNIEKL
+1053 
-1066 SEISPE
+1066 
-1072 QINNFIKT
+1072 
-1080 KEGLQQ
+1080 
-1086 LGIKV
+1086 
-1091 DKSNIKELSEI
+1091 
-1102 PPEQIEK
+1102 
-1109 VMQIKEGLQQ
+1109 
-1119 LWINVNAYNIKELS
+1119 
-1133 EIPPEQIEK
+1133 
-1142 VVQIKEGLQQL
+1142 
-1153 GIEVDEY
+1153 
-1160 NIEKLSEI
+1160 LSEI

-1176 VQIKEGLQQLWIE
+1176 LQIKEGLQQLRI
-1189 VKVYNI
+1189 KVDEYNI
-1195 KELSEISPE
+1195 ERLSEISPE
-1204 QIEKVVQIKEGLQQL
+1204 QIEKIMQIKEGLQQL
-1219 GIKVDEFNIK
+1219 GIKVDE
-1229 KLSEISPEQIEKV
+1229 
-1242 MQIKEG
+1242 
-1248 LQQLGIEVDV
+1248 
-1258 YNIEELS
+1258 YNIEELR
-1265 EISPEQIEKVM
+1265 
-1276 QIKEGLQQS
+1276 
-1285 WINVNAYNIKGLSE
+1285 E

-1327 IWDYNIATIKGLLD
+1327 IWDYNIATIKGLLE
-1341 RKAKYLEKYQTL
+1341 RKSKYLEKYQTL
-1353 SDKRFDELFRN
+1353 PDKKFDELFKW
-1364 VDQQH
+1364 VDLTLRWKKTIYEQFI
-1369 EITKIKQQ
+1369 EMINNLLIKL
-1377 NLKYGKNG
+1377 NLKQTQDLVSLQYGKNG
-1385 IAEIEQT
+1385 IAEIKQT

-1424 EWWEVKVPF
+1424 EWWEVTVPF
-1433 WSKNGKIIKVW
+1433 WSRNGKIIKVW

-1452 RVLDKDTWTY
+1452 RVLNKKTWTY
-1462 NSFESETTSKTSPWM
+1462 KSKESKATSKTSTWM
-1477 KILEIAFIKE
+1477 KVLEIAFIKE
-1487 YILEQNNL
+1487 YILEHNYL
-1495 GDQHAKSEETRTI
+1495 GDQKAKSEETRTT
-1508 YKQAIESAKESFK
+1508 YKQAIEWARESFK

-1535 VEWGLTGNFLDRMIW
+1535 VEWGRTGDFLNRMIW
-1550 ENVVKRVLLN
+1550 ENVVKRTFLKQES
-1560 GNADLSKKDALF
+1560 DLSKKDALF
-1572 DFINNGTLKI
+1572 NFINNGTLKI
-1582 KVGSNED
+1582 EVGSNNF
-1589 NPHLKVNWNFTI
+1589 NPHLKVDWNFTI
-1601 KDIWGKELT
+1601 KDIWGKKLT
-1610 LITEHAYSLER
+1610 LITDHAYSLER
-1621 VYTTKSWEKVAV
+1621 VYTTKTWEKVAV

-1639 THEKIHINR
+1639 THEKIHVSR
-1648 NDAMTKFHS
+1648 NDAMTKFHL
-1657 RNVSYISP
+1657 RDVSYISP

>member
-1 MSGSEIKQLE
+1 MSSSEIKQLE

-69 TQFQNWIKRKLQSNQ
+69 IQFQNWIKRKLQSNQ

-133 FLSQYLQAKYGKN
+133 FLSQYLQAKYGEN

-245 KQEEV
+245 KQEEA

-278 KTKEKFPNLDQILTS
+278 KTKEKFPNLDQILAS

-448 ELASIQSLK
+448 EIASIQSLK
-457 EILFNPLHKDFP
+457 EILLNPLHKDFP
-469 LHLGGV
+469 LHLSGV
-475 KSAELEKQAK
+475 KNAELEKQAK

-571 ETGEFN
+571 ETREFN

-769 TGASSLTNMPGILK
+769 TGASSLTNMPGILE
-783 NQDKAKLKAHI
+783 NQDKTKLKAHI

-804 MQVLEQAINGKVN
+804 MQVLEQAIDGKVN
-817 LNISKE
+817 LNLSKE
-823 DLITLKEELNAS
+823 KLITLKEELNAS

-861 GKESKFWLSEVQARK
+861 EKESKFWLSEVQARK

-888 NQTNQAQQLQNL
+888 NQTNQTEQLQNL

-1001 EELILTDQEVDN
+1001 EELILTDQKVDN

-1025 SEFNIKKLSEISS
+1025 SEFNIK
-1038 EQIEKVVQT
+1038 Q
-1047 KEGLQQ
+1047 
-1053 LGIEVDEYNIEKL
+1053 
-1066 SEISPE
+1066 
-1072 QINNFIKT
+1072 
-1080 KEGLQQ
+1080 
-1086 LGIKV
+1086 
-1091 DKSNIKELSEI
+1091 
-1102 PPEQIEK
+1102 
-1109 VMQIKEGLQQ
+1109 
-1119 LWINVNAYNIKELS
+1119 
-1133 EIPPEQIEK
+1133 
-1142 VVQIKEGLQQL
+1142 
-1153 GIEVDEY
+1153 
-1160 NIEKLSEI
+1160 LSEI

-1176 VQIKEGLQQLWIE
+1176 LQIKEGLQQLRI
-1189 VKVYNI
+1189 KVDEYNI
-1195 KELSEISPE
+1195 ERLSEISPE
-1204 QIEKVVQIKEGLQQL
+1204 QIEKIMQIKEGLQQL
-1219 GIKVDEFNIK
+1219 GIKVDE
-1229 KLSEISPEQIEKV
+1229 
-1242 MQIKEG
+1242 
-1248 LQQLGIEVDV
+1248 

-1265 EISPEQIEKVM
+1265 EISPEQIEKIM
-1276 QIKEGLQQS
+1276 QIKEGLQQLG
-1285 WINVNAYNIKGLSE
+1285 IKVDEYNIEELRE

-1327 IWDYNIATIKGLLD
+1327 IWDYNIATIKGLLE
-1341 RKAKYLEKYQTL
+1341 RKTKYLEKYQTL
-1353 SDKRFDELFRN
+1353 PDKKFDELFKW
-1364 VDQQH
+1364 VDLTLRWKKTIYEQFI
-1369 EITKIKQQ
+1369 EMINNLLIKL
-1377 NLKYGKNG
+1377 NLKQTQDLVSLQYGKNG
-1385 IAEIEQT
+1385 IAEIKQT

-1424 EWWEVKVPF
+1424 EWWEVTVPF
-1433 WSKNGKIIKVW
+1433 WSRNGKIIKVW

-1452 RVLDKDTWTY
+1452 RVLNEKTWTY
-1462 NSFESETTSKTSPWM
+1462 KSKESKTTSKTSTWM
-1477 KILEIAFIKE
+1477 KVLEIAFIKE
-1487 YILEQNNL
+1487 YILEHNYL
-1495 GDQHAKSEETRTI
+1495 GDQKAKSEETRTT
-1508 YKQAIESAKESFK
+1508 YKQAIEWARESFK

-1535 VEWGLTGNFLDRMIW
+1535 VEWGRTGDFLNRMIW
-1550 ENVVKRVLLN
+1550 ENVVKKTFLKQES
-1560 GNADLSKKDALF
+1560 DLSKKDALF
-1572 DFINNGTLKI
+1572 NFINNGTLKI
-1582 KVGSNED
+1582 EVGSNNF
-1589 NPHLKVNWNFTI
+1589 NPHLKVDWNFTI
-1601 KDIWGKELT
+1601 KDIWGKKLT
-1610 LITEHAYSLER
+1610 LITDHAYSLER

-1639 THEKIHINR
+1639 THEKIHVSR
-1648 NDAMTKFHS
+1648 NDAMTKFHL
-1657 RNVSYISP
+1657 RDVSYISP

>member
-1 MSGSEIKQLE
+1 MSSSEIKQLE

-59 NWIQASTLFN
+59 NWIQASTLLN

-217 RKWEFKEAFV
+217 RKWEFKEVFV

-245 KQEEV
+245 KQEEA

-439 IASKNRLTE
+439 IAPKNKLTE
-448 ELASIQSLK
+448 EIASIQSLK
-457 EILFNPLHKDFP
+457 EILLNPLHKDFP
-469 LHLGGV
+469 LHLGRV
-475 KSAELEKQAK
+475 KNAELEKQAK
-485 QAAIDKNWTMIK
+485 QAATDKTWTMIK
-497 KSAPIIY
+497 KNSPIIY

-540 EWKSSAEFKEKFD
+540 ERKSSAEFKEKFD

-678 LGKGSGVAKGFIKE
+678 LGKGSSVAKGFIKE
-692 VCKKGS
+692 LCKKGS

-757 TAIITTLTTWVT
+757 TAIITTLTTWAT
-769 TGASSLTNMPGILK
+769 TGASSLTNMPGILE

-804 MQVLEQAINGKVN
+804 TQVLEQAINGKVN
-817 LNISKE
+817 LSISKE

-861 GKESKFWLSEVQARK
+861 EKESKFWLSEVQARK

-888 NQTNQAQQLQNL
+888 NQTNQTEQLQNL

-1001 EELILTDQEVDN
+1001 EELILTDQKVDN

-1025 SEFNIKKLSEISS
+1025 SEFNIK
-1038 EQIEKVVQT
+1038 Q
-1047 KEGLQQ
+1047 
-1053 LGIEVDEYNIEKL
+1053 
-1066 SEISPE
+1066 
-1072 QINNFIKT
+1072 
-1080 KEGLQQ
+1080 
-1086 LGIKV
+1086 
-1091 DKSNIKELSEI
+1091 
-1102 PPEQIEK
+1102 
-1109 VMQIKEGLQQ
+1109 
-1119 LWINVNAYNIKELS
+1119 
-1133 EIPPEQIEK
+1133 
-1142 VVQIKEGLQQL
+1142 
-1153 GIEVDEY
+1153 
-1160 NIEKLSEI
+1160 LSEI

-1176 VQIKEGLQQLWIE
+1176 LQIKEGLQQLGI
-1189 VKVYNI
+1189 KVNEYNI
-1195 KELSEISPE
+1195 ERLSEISPE
-1204 QIEKVVQIKEGLQQL
+1204 QIEKIMQIKEGLQQL
-1219 GIKVDEFNIK
+1219 GIKVDE
-1229 KLSEISPEQIEKV
+1229 
-1242 MQIKEG
+1242 
-1248 LQQLGIEVDV
+1248 

-1265 EISPEQIEKVM
+1265 EISPEQIEKIM
-1276 QIKEGLQQS
+1276 QIKEGLQQLG
-1285 WINVNAYNIKGLSE
+1285 IKVDEYNIEELSE

-1327 IWDYNIATIKGLLD
+1327 IWDYNIATIKGLLE
-1341 RKAKYLEKYQTL
+1341 RKSKYLEKYQTL
-1353 SDKRFDELFRN
+1353 SDKKFDELFKW
-1364 VDQQH
+1364 VDLTLRWKKTIYEQFI
-1369 EITKIKQQ
+1369 EMINNLLIKL
-1377 NLKYGKNG
+1377 NLKQTQDLVSLQYGKNG
-1385 IAEIEQT
+1385 IAEIKQT

-1424 EWWEVKVPF
+1424 EWWEVTVPF
-1433 WSKNGKIIKVW
+1433 WSRNGKIIKVW

-1452 RVLDKDTWTY
+1452 RVLNEKTWTY
-1462 NSFESETTSKTSPWM
+1462 KSKESKTTSKTSTWM
-1477 KILEIAFIKE
+1477 KVLEIAFIKE
-1487 YILEQNNL
+1487 YILEHNYL
-1495 GDQHAKSEETRTI
+1495 GDQRAKSEETRTT
-1508 YKQAIESAKESFK
+1508 YKQAIEWARESFK

-1535 VEWGLTGNFLDRMIW
+1535 VEWGRTGDFLNRMIW
-1550 ENVVKRVLLN
+1550 ENVVKRTFLKQES
-1560 GNADLSKKDALF
+1560 DLSKKDALF
-1572 DFINNGTLKI
+1572 NFINNGTLKI
-1582 KVGSNED
+1582 EVGSNNF
-1589 NPHLKVNWNFTI
+1589 NPHLKVDWNFTI
-1601 KDIWGKELT
+1601 KDIWGKKLT
-1610 LITEHAYSLER
+1610 LITDHAYSLER

-1639 THEKIHINR
+1639 THEKIHVSR
-1648 NDAMTKFHS
+1648 NDAMTKFHL
-1657 RNVSYISP
+1657 RDVSYISP

>member
-116 SPAFHI
+116 SPASHI

-146 SYSTAEER
+146 SYNTAEER

-245 KQEEV
+245 KQEEA

-448 ELASIQSLK
+448 EIASIQSLK
-457 EILFNPLHKDFP
+457 EILLNPLHKDFP

-475 KSAELEKQAK
+475 KNAELEKQAK

-497 KSAPIIY
+497 KNAPIIY

-678 LGKGSGVAKGFIKE
+678 LGKGSSVAKGFIKE
-692 VCKKGS
+692 LCKKGS

-735 QWANKTWGTELPSDW
+735 QWANKTWGSELPSDW

-817 LNISKE
+817 LSISKE

-861 GKESKFWLSEVQARK
+861 EKESKFWLSEVQARK

-888 NQTNQAQQLQNL
+888 NQTNQTEQLQNL

-1001 EELILTDQEVDN
+1001 EELILTDQKVDN

-1025 SEFNIKKLSEISS
+1025 SEFNIK
-1038 EQIEKVVQT
+1038 Q
-1047 KEGLQQ
+1047 
-1053 LGIEVDEYNIEKL
+1053 
-1066 SEISPE
+1066 
-1072 QINNFIKT
+1072 
-1080 KEGLQQ
+1080 
-1086 LGIKV
+1086 
-1091 DKSNIKELSEI
+1091 
-1102 PPEQIEK
+1102 
-1109 VMQIKEGLQQ
+1109 
-1119 LWINVNAYNIKELS
+1119 
-1133 EIPPEQIEK
+1133 
-1142 VVQIKEGLQQL
+1142 
-1153 GIEVDEY
+1153 
-1160 NIEKLSEI
+1160 LSEI

-1176 VQIKEGLQQLWIE
+1176 LQIKEGLQQLRI
-1189 VKVYNI
+1189 KVDEYNI
-1195 KELSEISPE
+1195 ERLSEISPE
-1204 QIEKVVQIKEGLQQL
+1204 QIEKIMQIKEGLQQL
-1219 GIKVDEFNIK
+1219 GIKVDE
-1229 KLSEISPEQIEKV
+1229 
-1242 MQIKEG
+1242 
-1248 LQQLGIEVDV
+1248 

-1265 EISPEQIEKVM
+1265 EISPEQIEKIM
-1276 QIKEGLQQS
+1276 QIKEGLQQLG
-1285 WINVNAYNIKGLSE
+1285 IKVDEYNIEELRE

-1327 IWDYNIATIKGLLD
+1327 IWDYNIATIKGLLE
-1341 RKAKYLEKYQTL
+1341 RKTKYLEKYQTL
-1353 SDKRFDELFRN
+1353 PDKKFDELFKW
-1364 VDQQH
+1364 VDLTLRWKKTIYEQFI
-1369 EITKIKQQ
+1369 EMINNLLIKL
-1377 NLKYGKNG
+1377 NLKQTQDLVSLQYGKNG
-1385 IAEIEQT
+1385 IAEIKQT

-1424 EWWEVKVPF
+1424 EWWEVTVPF
-1433 WSKNGKIIKVW
+1433 WSRNGKIIKVW

-1452 RVLDKDTWTY
+1452 RVLNEKTWTY
-1462 NSFESETTSKTSPWM
+1462 KSKESKTTSKTSTWM
-1477 KILEIAFIKE
+1477 KVLEIAFIKE
-1487 YILEQNNL
+1487 YILEHNYL
-1495 GDQHAKSEETRTI
+1495 GDQKAKSEETRTT
-1508 YKQAIESAKESFK
+1508 YKQAIEWARESFK
-1521 KTGDFKLNGELLWA
+1521 KTGDFKLNGEPLWA
-1535 VEWGLTGNFLDRMIW
+1535 VEWGRTGDFLNRMIW
-1550 ENVVKRVLLN
+1550 ENVVKKTFLKQES
-1560 GNADLSKKDALF
+1560 DLSKKDALF
-1572 DFINNGTLKI
+1572 NFINNGTLKI
-1582 KVGSNED
+1582 EVGSNNF
-1589 NPHLKVNWNFTI
+1589 NPHLKVDWNFTI
-1601 KDIWGKELT
+1601 KDIWGKKLT
-1610 LITEHAYSLER
+1610 LITDHAYSLER

-1639 THEKIHINR
+1639 THEKIHVSR
-1648 NDAMTKFHS
+1648 NDAMTKFHL
-1657 RNVSYISP
+1657 RDVSYISP

>member
-69 TQFQNWIKRKLQSNQ
+69 IQFQNWIKRKLQSNQ

-245 KQEEV
+245 KQEEA

-380 NVQNKYNSYLKDQQ
+380 NAQNKYNSYLKDQQ

-448 ELASIQSLK
+448 EIASIQSLK
-457 EILFNPLHKDFP
+457 EILLNPLHKDFP

-475 KSAELEKQAK
+475 KNAELEKQAK

-497 KSAPIIY
+497 KNAPIIY

-635 QQVGQSFQEGMQ
+635 QQIGQSFQEGMQ

-678 LGKGSGVAKGFIKE
+678 LGKGSSLAKGFIKE
-692 VCKKGS
+692 LCKKGS

-769 TGASSLTNMPGILK
+769 TGASSLTNMPGILE

-817 LNISKE
+817 LNLSKE
-823 DLITLKEELNAS
+823 KLITLKEELNAS

-840 KIEVIQKNQETQ
+840 KIEVIQKNQEAQ

-888 NQTNQAQQLQNL
+888 NQTNQTQQLQL
-900 NTEISKQYQEA
+900 LKEEISKQYQEA
-911 TGKELHL
+911 TGKEIHL

-936 GKLTLWELKTKANI
+936 GKLTLWELKTKVNI

-1001 EELILTDQEVDN
+1001 EELILTDQKVDN

-1025 SEFNIKKLSEISS
+1025 SEFNIK
-1038 EQIEKVVQT
+1038 Q
-1047 KEGLQQ
+1047 
-1053 LGIEVDEYNIEKL
+1053 
-1066 SEISPE
+1066 
-1072 QINNFIKT
+1072 
-1080 KEGLQQ
+1080 
-1086 LGIKV
+1086 
-1091 DKSNIKELSEI
+1091 
-1102 PPEQIEK
+1102 
-1109 VMQIKEGLQQ
+1109 
-1119 LWINVNAYNIKELS
+1119 
-1133 EIPPEQIEK
+1133 
-1142 VVQIKEGLQQL
+1142 
-1153 GIEVDEY
+1153 
-1160 NIEKLSEI
+1160 LSEI

-1176 VQIKEGLQQLWIE
+1176 LQIKEGLQQLRI
-1189 VKVYNI
+1189 KVDEYNI
-1195 KELSEISPE
+1195 ERLSEISPE
-1204 QIEKVVQIKEGLQQL
+1204 QIEKIMQIKEGLQQL
-1219 GIKVDEFNIK
+1219 GIKVDE
-1229 KLSEISPEQIEKV
+1229 
-1242 MQIKEG
+1242 
-1248 LQQLGIEVDV
+1248 
-1258 YNIEELS
+1258 YNIEELR
-1265 EISPEQIEKVM
+1265 
-1276 QIKEGLQQS
+1276 
-1285 WINVNAYNIKGLSE
+1285 E

-1327 IWDYNIATIKGLLD
+1327 IWDYNIATIKGLLE
-1341 RKAKYLEKYQTL
+1341 RKTKYLEKYQTL
-1353 SDKRFDELFRN
+1353 PDKKFDELFKW
-1364 VDQQH
+1364 VDLTLRWKKTIYEQFI
-1369 EITKIKQQ
+1369 EMINNLLIKL
-1377 NLKYGKNG
+1377 NLKQTQDLVSLQYGKNG
-1385 IAEIEQT
+1385 IAEIKQT

-1424 EWWEVKVPF
+1424 EWWEVTVPF
-1433 WSKNGKIIKVW
+1433 WSRNGKIIKVW

-1452 RVLDKDTWTY
+1452 RVLNEKTWTY
-1462 NSFESETTSKTSPWM
+1462 KSKESKTTSKTSTWM
-1477 KILEIAFIKE
+1477 KVLEIAFIKE
-1487 YILEQNNL
+1487 YILEHNYL
-1495 GDQHAKSEETRTI
+1495 GDQKAKSEETRTT
-1508 YKQAIESAKESFK
+1508 YKQAIEWARESFK

-1535 VEWGLTGNFLDRMIW
+1535 VEWGRTGDFLNRMIW
-1550 ENVVKRVLLN
+1550 ENVVKRTFLKQES
-1560 GNADLSKKDALF
+1560 DLSKKDALF
-1572 DFINNGTLKI
+1572 NFINNGTLKI
-1582 KVGSNED
+1582 EVGSNNF
-1589 NPHLKVNWNFTI
+1589 NPHLKVDWNFTI
-1601 KDIWGKELT
+1601 KDISGKSLT
-1610 LITEHAYSLER
+1610 LTINHAYSLER
-1621 VYTTKSWEKVAV
+1621 VYTTKTWEKVAV

-1639 THEKIHINR
+1639 THEKIHVSR
-1648 NDAMTKFHS
+1648 NDAMTKFHL
-1657 RNVSYISP
+1657 RDVSHISP

>member
-69 TQFQNWIKRKLQSNQ
+69 IQFQNWIKRKLQSNQ

-133 FLSQYLQAKYGKN
+133 FLSQYLQAKYGEN

-245 KQEEV
+245 KQEEA

-448 ELASIQSLK
+448 EIASIQSLK
-457 EILFNPLHKDFP
+457 EILLNPLHKDFP
-469 LHLGGV
+469 LHLSGV
-475 KSAELEKQAK
+475 KNAELEKQAK

-571 ETGEFN
+571 ETREFN

-817 LNISKE
+817 LSISKE

-861 GKESKFWLSEVQARK
+861 EKESKFWLSEVQARK

-888 NQTNQAQQLQNL
+888 NQTNQTEQLQNL

-1001 EELILTDQEVDN
+1001 EELILTDQKVDN

-1025 SEFNIKKLSEISS
+1025 SEFNIK
-1038 EQIEKVVQT
+1038 Q
-1047 KEGLQQ
+1047 
-1053 LGIEVDEYNIEKL
+1053 
-1066 SEISPE
+1066 
-1072 QINNFIKT
+1072 
-1080 KEGLQQ
+1080 
-1086 LGIKV
+1086 
-1091 DKSNIKELSEI
+1091 
-1102 PPEQIEK
+1102 
-1109 VMQIKEGLQQ
+1109 
-1119 LWINVNAYNIKELS
+1119 
-1133 EIPPEQIEK
+1133 
-1142 VVQIKEGLQQL
+1142 
-1153 GIEVDEY
+1153 
-1160 NIEKLSEI
+1160 LSEI
-1168 SPEQIEKV
+1168 SPEQIEK
-1176 VQIKEGLQQLWIE
+1176 IM
-1189 VKVYNI
+1189 
-1195 KELSEISPE
+1195 
-1204 QIEKVVQIKEGLQQL
+1204 QIKEGLQQL
-1219 GIKVDEFNIK
+1219 GIKVDE
-1229 KLSEISPEQIEKV
+1229 
-1242 MQIKEG
+1242 
-1248 LQQLGIEVDV
+1248 
-1258 YNIEELS
+1258 YNIEELR
-1265 EISPEQIEKVM
+1265 
-1276 QIKEGLQQS
+1276 
-1285 WINVNAYNIKGLSE
+1285 E

-1327 IWDYNIATIKGLLD
+1327 IWDYNIATIKGLLE
-1341 RKAKYLEKYQTL
+1341 RKTKYLEKYQTL
-1353 SDKRFDELFRN
+1353 PDKKFDELFKW
-1364 VDQQH
+1364 VDLTLRWKKTIYEQFI
-1369 EITKIKQQ
+1369 EMINNLLIKL
-1377 NLKYGKNG
+1377 NLKQTQDLVSLQYGKNG
-1385 IAEIEQT
+1385 IAEIKQT

-1424 EWWEVKVPF
+1424 EWWEVTVPF
-1433 WSKNGKIIKVW
+1433 WSRNGKIIKVW

-1452 RVLDKDTWTY
+1452 RVLNEKTWTY
-1462 NSFESETTSKTSPWM
+1462 KSKESKTTSKTSTWM
-1477 KILEIAFIKE
+1477 KVLEIAFIKE
-1487 YILEQNNL
+1487 YILEHNYL
-1495 GDQHAKSEETRTI
+1495 GDQKAKSEETRTT
-1508 YKQAIESAKESFK
+1508 YKQAIEWARESFK

-1535 VEWGLTGNFLDRMIW
+1535 VEWGRTGDFLNRMIW
-1550 ENVVKRVLLN
+1550 ENVVKKTFLKQES
-1560 GNADLSKKDALF
+1560 DLSKKDALF
-1572 DFINNGTLKI
+1572 NFINNGTLKI
-1582 KVGSNED
+1582 EVGSNNF
-1589 NPHLKVNWNFTI
+1589 NPHLKVDWNFTI
-1601 KDIWGKELT
+1601 KDIWGKKLT
-1610 LITEHAYSLER
+1610 LITDHAYSLER

-1639 THEKIHINR
+1639 THEKIHVSR
-1648 NDAMTKFHS
+1648 NDAMTKFHL
-1657 RNVSYISP
+1657 RDVSYISP

>member
-1 MSGSEIKQLE
+1 MDL
-11 QQIDKNKNQIL
+11 
-22 EEKEI
+22 
-27 LDFIKDEKNLKSLGN
+27 NLKN
-42 FLKKLPMQSP
+42 
-52 YLSQKIL
+52 
-59 NWIQASTLFN
+59 
-69 TQFQNWIKRKLQSNQ
+69 
-84 SLTDKELQLLYIQAQ
+84 
-99 IDPKCILK
+99 
-107 PQLSITSTS
+107 
-116 SPAFHI
+116 
-122 SKTSLDRYWGK
+122 
-133 FLSQYLQAKYGKN
+133 
-146 SYSTAEER
+146 
-154 SDARFKNRNT
+154 
-164 SQEKQKEKEVRLP
+164 
-177 NINFKEGFSNV
+177 
-188 AIDRLQQRAKDN
+188 
-200 FYSELSKEK
+200 
-209 QWAQLRNS
+209 
-217 RKWEFKEAFV
+217 
-227 NYDLLLFAFN
+227 
-237 KYTELVNK
+237 
-245 KQEEV
+245 
-250 IKASGYK
+250 
-257 NAEDFFKQ
+257 
-265 LKLIQDFNKFLEK
+265 
-278 KTKEKFPNLDQILTS
+278 
-293 FSQFQKEQEAL
+293 
-304 EKKYFKSNTEKQKV
+304 
-318 EQTFKN
+318 
-324 ALKYQEN
+324 
-331 LSKKYDLENIKK
+331 
-343 RFGSEP
+343 
-349 QKPEEAQKFFEDLN
+349 PEEAQKFFEDLN

-439 IASKNRLTE
+439 IASKNKLTE
-448 ELASIQSLK
+448 EIATIQSLK
-457 EILFNPLHKDFP
+457 EILLNPLHKDFP
-469 LHLGGV
+469 LHLSGV
-475 KSAELEKQAK
+475 KNAELEKQAK
-485 QAAIDKNWTMIK
+485 QAATDKTWTMIK
-497 KSAPIIY
+497 KNSPIIY
-504 TCLNAGTSV
+504 SYLNAGASL
-513 WNWLVDSTIGVWSS
+513 WNWLVDGTIGVWSS

-540 EWKSSAEFKEKFD
+540 EWKSSTEFKEKFD

-577 MNWDNGVSQVAS
+577 MSWDNGVSQVAS

-678 LGKGSGVAKGFIKE
+678 LGKGSSVAKGFIKE
-692 VCKKGS
+692 LCKKGS

-817 LNISKE
+817 LSISKE

-861 GKESKFWLSEVQARK
+861 EKESKFWLSEVQARK

-888 NQTNQAQQLQNL
+888 NQTNQTEQLQNL

-1001 EELILTDQEVDN
+1001 EELILTDQKVDN

-1025 SEFNIKKLSEISS
+1025 SEFNIK
-1038 EQIEKVVQT
+1038 Q
-1047 KEGLQQ
+1047 
-1053 LGIEVDEYNIEKL
+1053 
-1066 SEISPE
+1066 
-1072 QINNFIKT
+1072 
-1080 KEGLQQ
+1080 
-1086 LGIKV
+1086 
-1091 DKSNIKELSEI
+1091 
-1102 PPEQIEK
+1102 
-1109 VMQIKEGLQQ
+1109 
-1119 LWINVNAYNIKELS
+1119 
-1133 EIPPEQIEK
+1133 
-1142 VVQIKEGLQQL
+1142 
-1153 GIEVDEY
+1153 
-1160 NIEKLSEI
+1160 LSEI

-1176 VQIKEGLQQLWIE
+1176 LQIKEGLQQLRI
-1189 VKVYNI
+1189 KVDEYNI
-1195 KELSEISPE
+1195 ERLSEISPE
-1204 QIEKVVQIKEGLQQL
+1204 QIEKIMQIKEGLQQL
-1219 GIKVDEFNIK
+1219 GIKVDE
-1229 KLSEISPEQIEKV
+1229 
-1242 MQIKEG
+1242 
-1248 LQQLGIEVDV
+1248 

-1265 EISPEQIEKVM
+1265 EISPEQIEKIM
-1276 QIKEGLQQS
+1276 QIKEGLQQLG
-1285 WINVNAYNIKGLSE
+1285 IKVDEYNIEELRE

-1327 IWDYNIATIKGLLD
+1327 IWDYNIATIKGLLE
-1341 RKAKYLEKYQTL
+1341 RKTKYLEKYQTL
-1353 SDKRFDELFRN
+1353 PDKKFDELFKW
-1364 VDQQH
+1364 VDLTLRWKKTIYEQFI
-1369 EITKIKQQ
+1369 EMINNLLIKL
-1377 NLKYGKNG
+1377 NLKQTQDLVSLQYGKNG
-1385 IAEIEQT
+1385 IAEIKQT

-1424 EWWEVKVPF
+1424 EWWEVTVPF
-1433 WSKNGKIIKVW
+1433 WSRNGKIIKVW

-1452 RVLDKDTWTY
+1452 RVLNEKTWTY
-1462 NSFESETTSKTSPWM
+1462 KSKESKTTSKTSTWM
-1477 KILEIAFIKE
+1477 KVLEIAFIKE
-1487 YILEQNNL
+1487 YILEHNYL
-1495 GDQHAKSEETRTI
+1495 GDQKAKSEETRTT
-1508 YKQAIESAKESFK
+1508 YKQAIEWARESFK

-1535 VEWGLTGNFLDRMIW
+1535 IEWGRTGDFLNRMIW
-1550 ENVVKRVLLN
+1550 ENVVKKTFLKQES
-1560 GNADLSKKDALF
+1560 DLSKKDALF
-1572 DFINNGTLKI
+1572 NFINNGTLKI
-1582 KVGSNED
+1582 EVGSNNF
-1589 NPHLKVNWNFTI
+1589 NPHLKVDWNFTI
-1601 KDIWGKELT
+1601 KDIWGKKLT
-1610 LITEHAYSLER
+1610 LITDHAYSLER

-1639 THEKIHINR
+1639 THEKIHVSR
-1648 NDAMTKFHS
+1648 NDAMTKFHL
-1657 RNVSYISP
+1657 RDVSYISP

>member
-99 IDPKCILK
+99 IDPKRILK

-245 KQEEV
+245 KQEEA

-448 ELASIQSLK
+448 EIASIQSLK
-457 EILFNPLHKDFP
+457 EILLNPLHKDFP

-475 KSAELEKQAK
+475 KNAELEKQAK
-485 QAAIDKNWTMIK
+485 QAAIDKNWTIIK
-497 KSAPIIY
+497 KNVPIIY

-635 QQVGQSFQEGMQ
+635 QQVGQNFQEGMQ

-678 LGKGSGVAKGFIKE
+678 LGKGSSLAKGFIKE
-692 VCKKGS
+692 LCKKGS

-769 TGASSLTNMPGILK
+769 TGASSLTNMPGILE

-804 MQVLEQAINGKVN
+804 MQVLEQAIEGKVN
-817 LNISKE
+817 LSISKE

-840 KIEVIQKNQETQ
+840 KIEVIQKNQEAQ

-876 NSQFMDQISSTI
+876 NSQFIDQISSTI
-888 NQTNQAQQLQNL
+888 NQTNQTQQLQKL

-918 SDDQLLSI
+918 SDDQLPSI
-926 LDAHKQDGKL
+926 LDAHKQDEKL

-987 GIQMISKKYKFLRW
+987 DIQMISKKYKFLRW

-1025 SEFNIKKLSEISS
+1025 SEFNIKQLSEISP
-1038 EQIEKVVQT
+1038 EQIEKVLQI

-1053 LGIEVDEYNIEKL
+1053 LGIKVDEYNIEKL

-1072 QINNFIKT
+1072 QINNFMKT

-1091 DKSNIKELSEI
+1091 
-1102 PPEQIEK
+1102 
-1109 VMQIKEGLQQ
+1109 G
-1119 LWINVNAYNIKELS
+1119 
-1133 EIPPEQIEK
+1133 
-1142 VVQIKEGLQQL
+1142 G
-1153 GIEVDEY
+1153 
-1160 NIEKLSEI
+1160 
-1168 SPEQIEKV
+1168 
-1176 VQIKEGLQQLWIE
+1176 
-1189 VKVYNI
+1189 
-1195 KELSEISPE
+1195 
-1204 QIEKVVQIKEGLQQL
+1204 
-1219 GIKVDEFNIK
+1219 
-1229 KLSEISPEQIEKV
+1229 
-1242 MQIKEG
+1242 
-1248 LQQLGIEVDV
+1248 

-1265 EISPEQIEKVM
+1265 EISPEQIEKIM
-1276 QIKEGLQQS
+1276 QIKEGLQQLG
-1285 WINVNAYNIKGLSE
+1285 IKVNEYNIEKLSE

-1327 IWDYNIATIKGLLD
+1327 IWDYNIATIKGLLE
-1341 RKAKYLEKYQTL
+1341 RKTKYLEKYQTL
-1353 SDKRFDELFRN
+1353 PDKKFDELFKW
-1364 VDQQH
+1364 VDPTLRWKKTIYEQFI
-1369 EITKIKQQ
+1369 EMINNLLIKL
-1377 NLKYGKNG
+1377 NLKQTQDLVSLQYGKNG
-1385 IAEIEQT
+1385 IAEIKQT

-1424 EWWEVKVPF
+1424 EWWEVTVPF
-1433 WSKNGKIIKVW
+1433 WSRNGKIIKVW

-1452 RVLDKDTWTY
+1452 RVLNEKTWTY
-1462 NSFESETTSKTSPWM
+1462 KSKESKTTSKTSTWM
-1477 KILEIAFIKE
+1477 KVLEIAFIKE
-1487 YILEQNNL
+1487 YILEHNYL
-1495 GDQHAKSEETRTI
+1495 GDQRAKSEETRTT
-1508 YKQAIESAKESFK
+1508 YKQAIEWARESFK

-1535 VEWGLTGNFLDRMIW
+1535 VEWGRTGDFLNRMIW
-1550 ENVVKRVLLN
+1550 ENVVKRTFLKQES
-1560 GNADLSKKDALF
+1560 DLSKKDALF
-1572 DFINNGTLKI
+1572 NFINNGTLKI
-1582 KVGSNED
+1582 KVGSNKS
-1589 NPHLKVNWNFTI
+1589 NPHLKIDWNFTI
-1601 KDIWGKELT
+1601 KDISGKSLT
-1610 LITEHAYSLER
+1610 LTINHAYSLER
-1621 VYTTKSWEKVAV
+1621 VYTTKTWEKVAV

-1639 THEKIHINR
+1639 THEKIHVSR
-1648 NDAMTKFHS
+1648 NDAMTKFHL
-1657 RNVSYISP
+1657 RDVSYISP

>member
-69 TQFQNWIKRKLQSNQ
+69 IQFQNWIKRKLQSNQ

-133 FLSQYLQAKYGKN
+133 FLSQYLQAKYEKN

-227 NYDLLLFAFN
+227 NYDLLLFTFN

-245 KQEEV
+245 KQEEA

-418 LAWYKK
+418 LTWYKK

-448 ELASIQSLK
+448 EIASIQSLK
-457 EILFNPLHKDFP
+457 EILLNPLHKDFP

-475 KSAELEKQAK
+475 KNAELEKQAK

-497 KSAPIIY
+497 KNAPIIY

-692 VCKKGS
+692 LCKKGS

-735 QWANKTWGTELPSDW
+735 QWANKTWGSELPSDW

-794 LSNTELHADV
+794 LSNTELHANV

-817 LNISKE
+817 LSISKE

-840 KIEVIQKNQETQ
+840 KIEVIQKNQEAQ

-888 NQTNQAQQLQNL
+888 NQTNQTEQLQKL

-911 TGKELHL
+911 TGKKLHL

-1013 LLKIITQLWINV
+1013 LLKIITQLWIKV
-1025 SEFNIKKLSEISS
+1025 SEFNIK
-1038 EQIEKVVQT
+1038 Q
-1047 KEGLQQ
+1047 
-1053 LGIEVDEYNIEKL
+1053 
-1066 SEISPE
+1066 
-1072 QINNFIKT
+1072 
-1080 KEGLQQ
+1080 
-1086 LGIKV
+1086 
-1091 DKSNIKELSEI
+1091 
-1102 PPEQIEK
+1102 
-1109 VMQIKEGLQQ
+1109 
-1119 LWINVNAYNIKELS
+1119 
-1133 EIPPEQIEK
+1133 
-1142 VVQIKEGLQQL
+1142 
-1153 GIEVDEY
+1153 
-1160 NIEKLSEI
+1160 LSEI

-1176 VQIKEGLQQLWIE
+1176 LQIKEGLQQLGI
-1189 VKVYNI
+1189 KVNEYNI
-1195 KELSEISPE
+1195 ERLSEISPE
-1204 QIEKVVQIKEGLQQL
+1204 QIEKIMQIKEGLQQL
-1219 GIKVDEFNIK
+1219 GIKVDE
-1229 KLSEISPEQIEKV
+1229 
-1242 MQIKEG
+1242 
-1248 LQQLGIEVDV
+1248 
-1258 YNIEELS
+1258 YNIEE
-1265 EISPEQIEKVM
+1265 
-1276 QIKEGLQQS
+1276 
-1285 WINVNAYNIKGLSE
+1285 LSE

-1327 IWDYNIATIKGLLD
+1327 IWDYNIATIKGLLE
-1341 RKAKYLEKYQTL
+1341 RKSKYLEKYQTL
-1353 SDKRFDELFRN
+1353 SDKKFDELFKW
-1364 VDQQH
+1364 VDLTLRWKKTIYEQFI
-1369 EITKIKQQ
+1369 EMINNLLIKL
-1377 NLKYGKNG
+1377 NLKQTQDLVSLQYGKNG
-1385 IAEIEQT
+1385 IAEIKQT

-1424 EWWEVKVPF
+1424 EWWEVTVPF
-1433 WSKNGKIIKVW
+1433 WSRNGKIIKVW

-1452 RVLDKDTWTY
+1452 RVLNEKTWTY
-1462 NSFESETTSKTSPWM
+1462 KSKESKTTSKTSTWM
-1477 KILEIAFIKE
+1477 KVLEIAFIKE
-1487 YILEQNNL
+1487 YILEHNYL
-1495 GDQHAKSEETRTI
+1495 GDQRAKSEETRTT
-1508 YKQAIESAKESFK
+1508 YKQAIEWARESFK

-1535 VEWGLTGNFLDRMIW
+1535 VEWGRTGDFLNRMIW
-1550 ENVVKRVLLN
+1550 ENVVKRTFLKQES
-1560 GNADLSKKDALF
+1560 DLSKKDALF
-1572 DFINNGTLKI
+1572 NFINNGTLKI
-1582 KVGSNED
+1582 KVGSNKN
-1589 NPHLKVNWNFTI
+1589 NPHLKIDWNFTI
-1601 KDIWGKELT
+1601 KDISGKSLT
-1610 LITEHAYSLER
+1610 LTINHAYSLER
-1621 VYTTKSWEKVAV
+1621 VYTTKTWEKVAV

-1639 THEKIHINR
+1639 THEKIHVSR
-1648 NDAMTKFHS
+1648 NDAMTKFHL
-1657 RNVSYISP
+1657 RDVSYISP

>member
-69 TQFQNWIKRKLQSNQ
+69 IQFQNWIKRKLQSNQ

-133 FLSQYLQAKYGKN
+133 FLSQYLQAKYGEN

-245 KQEEV
+245 KQEEA

-448 ELASIQSLK
+448 EIASIQSLK
-457 EILFNPLHKDFP
+457 EILLNPLHKDFP
-469 LHLGGV
+469 LHLSGV
-475 KSAELEKQAK
+475 KNAELEKQAK

-571 ETGEFN
+571 ETREFN

-817 LNISKE
+817 LSISKE

-861 GKESKFWLSEVQARK
+861 EKESKFWLSEVQARK

-888 NQTNQAQQLQNL
+888 NQTNQTEQLQNL

-1001 EELILTDQEVDN
+1001 EELILTDQKVDN

-1025 SEFNIKKLSEISS
+1025 SEFNIK
-1038 EQIEKVVQT
+1038 Q
-1047 KEGLQQ
+1047 
-1053 LGIEVDEYNIEKL
+1053 
-1066 SEISPE
+1066 
-1072 QINNFIKT
+1072 
-1080 KEGLQQ
+1080 
-1086 LGIKV
+1086 
-1091 DKSNIKELSEI
+1091 
-1102 PPEQIEK
+1102 
-1109 VMQIKEGLQQ
+1109 
-1119 LWINVNAYNIKELS
+1119 
-1133 EIPPEQIEK
+1133 
-1142 VVQIKEGLQQL
+1142 
-1153 GIEVDEY
+1153 
-1160 NIEKLSEI
+1160 LSEI

-1176 VQIKEGLQQLWIE
+1176 LQIKEGLQQLRI
-1189 VKVYNI
+1189 KVDEYNI
-1195 KELSEISPE
+1195 ERLSEISPE
-1204 QIEKVVQIKEGLQQL
+1204 QIEKIMQIKEGLQQL
-1219 GIKVDEFNIK
+1219 GIKVDE
-1229 KLSEISPEQIEKV
+1229 
-1242 MQIKEG
+1242 
-1248 LQQLGIEVDV
+1248 

-1265 EISPEQIEKVM
+1265 EISPEQIEKIM
-1276 QIKEGLQQS
+1276 QIKEGLQQLG
-1285 WINVNAYNIKGLSE
+1285 IKVDEYNIEELRE

-1327 IWDYNIATIKGLLD
+1327 IWDYNIATIKGLLE
-1341 RKAKYLEKYQTL
+1341 RKTKYLEKYQTL
-1353 SDKRFDELFRN
+1353 PDKKFDELFKW
-1364 VDQQH
+1364 VDLTLRWKKTIYEQFI
-1369 EITKIKQQ
+1369 EMINNLLIKL
-1377 NLKYGKNG
+1377 NLKQTQDLVSLQYGKNG
-1385 IAEIEQT
+1385 IAEIKQT

-1398 AYTGFNLLKRSN
+1398 AYTGFNLFKRSN

-1424 EWWEVKVPF
+1424 EWWEVTVPF
-1433 WSKNGKIIKVW
+1433 WSRNGKIIKVW

-1452 RVLDKDTWTY
+1452 RVLNEKTWTY
-1462 NSFESETTSKTSPWM
+1462 KSKESKTTSKTSTWM
-1477 KILEIAFIKE
+1477 KVLEIAFIKE
-1487 YILEQNNL
+1487 YILEHNYL
-1495 GDQHAKSEETRTI
+1495 GDQKAKSEETRTT
-1508 YKQAIESAKESFK
+1508 YKQAIEWARESFK

-1535 VEWGLTGNFLDRMIW
+1535 VEWGRTGDFLNRMIW
-1550 ENVVKRVLLN
+1550 ENVVKKTFLKQES
-1560 GNADLSKKDALF
+1560 DLSKKDALF
-1572 DFINNGTLKI
+1572 NFINNGTLKI
-1582 KVGSNED
+1582 EVGSNNF
-1589 NPHLKVNWNFTI
+1589 NPHLKVDWNFTI
-1601 KDIWGKELT
+1601 KDIWGKKLT
-1610 LITEHAYSLER
+1610 LITDHAYSLER

-1639 THEKIHINR
+1639 THEKIHVSR
-1648 NDAMTKFHS
+1648 NDAMTKFHL
-1657 RNVSYISP
+1657 RDVSYISP

>member
-1 MSGSEIKQLE
+1 MSSSEIKQLE

-69 TQFQNWIKRKLQSNQ
+69 IQFQNWIKRKLQSNQ

-133 FLSQYLQAKYGKN
+133 FLSQYLQAKYGEN

-245 KQEEV
+245 KQEEA

-278 KTKEKFPNLDQILTS
+278 KTKEKFPNLDQILAS

-448 ELASIQSLK
+448 EIASIQSLK
-457 EILFNPLHKDFP
+457 EILLNPLHKDFP
-469 LHLGGV
+469 LHLSGV
-475 KSAELEKQAK
+475 KNAELEKQAK

-571 ETGEFN
+571 ETREFN

-804 MQVLEQAINGKVN
+804 MQVLEQAINGKAN
-817 LNISKE
+817 LSISKE

-861 GKESKFWLSEVQARK
+861 EKESKFWLSEVQARK

-888 NQTNQAQQLQNL
+888 NQTNQTEQLQNL

-1001 EELILTDQEVDN
+1001 EELILTDQKVDN

-1025 SEFNIKKLSEISS
+1025 SEFNIK
-1038 EQIEKVVQT
+1038 Q
-1047 KEGLQQ
+1047 
-1053 LGIEVDEYNIEKL
+1053 
-1066 SEISPE
+1066 
-1072 QINNFIKT
+1072 
-1080 KEGLQQ
+1080 
-1086 LGIKV
+1086 
-1091 DKSNIKELSEI
+1091 
-1102 PPEQIEK
+1102 
-1109 VMQIKEGLQQ
+1109 
-1119 LWINVNAYNIKELS
+1119 
-1133 EIPPEQIEK
+1133 
-1142 VVQIKEGLQQL
+1142 
-1153 GIEVDEY
+1153 
-1160 NIEKLSEI
+1160 LSEI

-1176 VQIKEGLQQLWIE
+1176 LQIKEGLQQLRI
-1189 VKVYNI
+1189 KVDEYNI
-1195 KELSEISPE
+1195 ERLSEISPE
-1204 QIEKVVQIKEGLQQL
+1204 QIEKIMQIKEGLQQL
-1219 GIKVDEFNIK
+1219 GIKVDE
-1229 KLSEISPEQIEKV
+1229 
-1242 MQIKEG
+1242 
-1248 LQQLGIEVDV
+1248 

-1265 EISPEQIEKVM
+1265 EISPEQIEKIM
-1276 QIKEGLQQS
+1276 QIKEGLQQLG
-1285 WINVNAYNIKGLSE
+1285 IKVDEYNIEELSE

-1327 IWDYNIATIKGLLD
+1327 I
-1341 RKAKYLEKYQTL
+1341 
-1353 SDKRFDELFRN
+1353 
-1364 VDQQH
+1364 
-1369 EITKIKQQ
+1369 
-1377 NLKYGKNG
+1377 
-1385 IAEIEQT
+1385 
-1392 TLGYCY
+1392 
-1398 AYTGFNLLKRSN
+1398 
-1410 FFEVMIKTSIRETS
+1410 
-1424 EWWEVKVPF
+1424 
-1433 WSKNGKIIKVW
+1433 
-1444 KQEIHDSY
+1444 
-1452 RVLDKDTWTY
+1452 
-1462 NSFESETTSKTSPWM
+1462 
-1477 KILEIAFIKE
+1477 
-1487 YILEQNNL
+1487 
-1495 GDQHAKSEETRTI
+1495 
-1508 YKQAIESAKESFK
+1508 
-1521 KTGDFKLNGELLWA
+1521 
-1535 VEWGLTGNFLDRMIW
+1535 
-1550 ENVVKRVLLN
+1550 
-1560 GNADLSKKDALF
+1560 
-1572 DFINNGTLKI
+1572 
-1582 KVGSNED
+1582 
-1589 NPHLKVNWNFTI
+1589 
-1601 KDIWGKELT
+1601 
-1610 LITEHAYSLER
+1610 
-1621 VYTTKSWEKVAV
+1621 
-1633 ISNPRN
+1633 
-1639 THEKIHINR
+1639 
-1648 NDAMTKFHS
+1648 
-1657 RNVSYISP
+1657 
-1665 QKLFTE
+1665 

>member
-164 SQEKQKEKEVRLP
+164 SQEKEKQKQKEVRLP

-200 FYSELSKEK
+200 FYSELTKEK
-209 QWAQLRNS
+209 QSAQLRNS

-227 NYDLLLFAFN
+227 NYDLLVFAFN

-245 KQEEV
+245 KQEEA

-257 NAEDFFKQ
+257 NTEDFFKQ
-265 LKLIQDFNKFLEK
+265 LKLIQDFNQFLEK
-278 KTKEKFPNLDQILTS
+278 KTKEKFPNLDQILAS

-304 EKKYFKSNTEKQKV
+304 EKKYFKSNTEKQKI
-318 EQTFKN
+318 EQAFKN

-448 ELASIQSLK
+448 EIATIQSLK
-457 EILFNPLHKDFP
+457 EILLNPLHKDFP
-469 LHLGGV
+469 LHLSGV
-475 KSAELEKQAK
+475 KNAELEKQAK

-497 KSAPIIY
+497 KNAPIIY

-553 NFFKISLSTS
+553 NFFKISLSSS

-678 LGKGSGVAKGFIKE
+678 LGKGSSVAKGFIKE
-692 VCKKGS
+692 LCKKGS

-735 QWANKTWGTELPSDW
+735 QWANKTWGSELPSDW

-817 LNISKE
+817 LSISKE

-861 GKESKFWLSEVQARK
+861 EKESKFWLSEVQARK

-888 NQTNQAQQLQNL
+888 NQTNQTEQLQNL

-1001 EELILTDQEVDN
+1001 EELILTDQKVDN

-1025 SEFNIKKLSEISS
+1025 SEFNIK
-1038 EQIEKVVQT
+1038 Q
-1047 KEGLQQ
+1047 
-1053 LGIEVDEYNIEKL
+1053 
-1066 SEISPE
+1066 
-1072 QINNFIKT
+1072 
-1080 KEGLQQ
+1080 
-1086 LGIKV
+1086 
-1091 DKSNIKELSEI
+1091 
-1102 PPEQIEK
+1102 
-1109 VMQIKEGLQQ
+1109 
-1119 LWINVNAYNIKELS
+1119 
-1133 EIPPEQIEK
+1133 
-1142 VVQIKEGLQQL
+1142 
-1153 GIEVDEY
+1153 
-1160 NIEKLSEI
+1160 LSEI

-1176 VQIKEGLQQLWIE
+1176 LQIKEGLQQLRI
-1189 VKVYNI
+1189 KVDEYNI
-1195 KELSEISPE
+1195 ERLSEISPE
-1204 QIEKVVQIKEGLQQL
+1204 QIEKIMQIKEGLQQL
-1219 GIKVDEFNIK
+1219 GIKVDE
-1229 KLSEISPEQIEKV
+1229 
-1242 MQIKEG
+1242 
-1248 LQQLGIEVDV
+1248 
-1258 YNIEELS
+1258 YNIEELR
-1265 EISPEQIEKVM
+1265 
-1276 QIKEGLQQS
+1276 
-1285 WINVNAYNIKGLSE
+1285 E

-1327 IWDYNIATIKGLLD
+1327 IWDYNIATIKGLLE
-1341 RKAKYLEKYQTL
+1341 RKTKYLEKYQTL
-1353 SDKRFDELFRN
+1353 PDKKFDELFKW
-1364 VDQQH
+1364 VDLTLRWKKTIYEQFI
-1369 EITKIKQQ
+1369 EMINNLLIKL
-1377 NLKYGKNG
+1377 NLKQTQDLVSLQYGKNG
-1385 IAEIEQT
+1385 IAEIKQT

-1424 EWWEVKVPF
+1424 EWWEVTVPF
-1433 WSKNGKIIKVW
+1433 WSRNGKIIKVW

-1452 RVLDKDTWTY
+1452 RVLNEKTWTY
-1462 NSFESETTSKTSPWM
+1462 KSKESKTTSKTSTWM
-1477 KILEIAFIKE
+1477 KVLEIAFIKE
-1487 YILEQNNL
+1487 YILEHNYL
-1495 GDQHAKSEETRTI
+1495 GDQKAKSEETRTT
-1508 YKQAIESAKESFK
+1508 YKQAIEWARESFK

-1535 VEWGLTGNFLDRMIW
+1535 VEWGRTGDFLNRMIW
-1550 ENVVKRVLLN
+1550 ENVVKKTFLKQES
-1560 GNADLSKKDALF
+1560 DLSKKDALF
-1572 DFINNGTLKI
+1572 NFINNGTLKI
-1582 KVGSNED
+1582 EVGSNNF
-1589 NPHLKVNWNFTI
+1589 NPHLKVDWNFTI
-1601 KDIWGKELT
+1601 KDIWGKKLT
-1610 LITEHAYSLER
+1610 LITDHAYSLER

-1639 THEKIHINR
+1639 THEKIHVSR
-1648 NDAMTKFHS
+1648 NDAMTKFHL
-1657 RNVSYISP
+1657 RDVSYISP

>member
-1 MSGSEIKQLE
+1 MSSSEIKQLE

-245 KQEEV
+245 KQEEA

-349 QKPEEAQKFFEDLN
+349 QNPEEAQKFFEDLN

-448 ELASIQSLK
+448 EIASIQSLK
-457 EILFNPLHKDFP
+457 EILLNPLHKDFP

-475 KSAELEKQAK
+475 KNAELEKQAK

-497 KSAPIIY
+497 KNAPIIY

-540 EWKSSAEFKEKFD
+540 EWKSSAEFKEEYD

-571 ETGEFN
+571 ETREFN

-678 LGKGSGVAKGFIKE
+678 LGKGSSVAKGFIKE
-692 VCKKGS
+692 LCKKGS

-735 QWANKTWGTELPSDW
+735 QWANKTWGSELPSDW

-817 LNISKE
+817 LSISKE

-861 GKESKFWLSEVQARK
+861 EKESKFWLSEVQARK

-888 NQTNQAQQLQNL
+888 NQTNQTEQLQNL

-1001 EELILTDQEVDN
+1001 EELILTDQKVDN

-1025 SEFNIKKLSEISS
+1025 SEFNIK
-1038 EQIEKVVQT
+1038 Q
-1047 KEGLQQ
+1047 
-1053 LGIEVDEYNIEKL
+1053 
-1066 SEISPE
+1066 
-1072 QINNFIKT
+1072 
-1080 KEGLQQ
+1080 
-1086 LGIKV
+1086 
-1091 DKSNIKELSEI
+1091 
-1102 PPEQIEK
+1102 
-1109 VMQIKEGLQQ
+1109 
-1119 LWINVNAYNIKELS
+1119 
-1133 EIPPEQIEK
+1133 
-1142 VVQIKEGLQQL
+1142 
-1153 GIEVDEY
+1153 
-1160 NIEKLSEI
+1160 LSEI

-1176 VQIKEGLQQLWIE
+1176 LQIKEGLQQLRI
-1189 VKVYNI
+1189 KVDEYNI
-1195 KELSEISPE
+1195 ERLSEISPE
-1204 QIEKVVQIKEGLQQL
+1204 QIEKIMQIKEGLQQL
-1219 GIKVDEFNIK
+1219 GIKVDE
-1229 KLSEISPEQIEKV
+1229 
-1242 MQIKEG
+1242 
-1248 LQQLGIEVDV
+1248 
-1258 YNIEELS
+1258 YNIEELR
-1265 EISPEQIEKVM
+1265 
-1276 QIKEGLQQS
+1276 
-1285 WINVNAYNIKGLSE
+1285 E

-1327 IWDYNIATIKGLLD
+1327 IWDYNIATIKGLLE
-1341 RKAKYLEKYQTL
+1341 RKTKYLEKYQTL
-1353 SDKRFDELFRN
+1353 PDKKFDELFKW
-1364 VDQQH
+1364 VDLTLRWKKTIYEQFI
-1369 EITKIKQQ
+1369 EMINNLLIKL
-1377 NLKYGKNG
+1377 NLKQTQDLVSLQYGKNG
-1385 IAEIEQT
+1385 IAEIKQT

-1424 EWWEVKVPF
+1424 EWWEVTVPF
-1433 WSKNGKIIKVW
+1433 WSRNGKIIKVW

-1452 RVLDKDTWTY
+1452 RVLNEKTWTY
-1462 NSFESETTSKTSPWM
+1462 KSKESKTTSKTSTWM
-1477 KILEIAFIKE
+1477 KVLEIAFIKE
-1487 YILEQNNL
+1487 YILEHNYL
-1495 GDQHAKSEETRTI
+1495 GDQKAKSEETRTT
-1508 YKQAIESAKESFK
+1508 YKQAIEWARESFK

-1535 VEWGLTGNFLDRMIW
+1535 VEWGRTGDFLNRMIW
-1550 ENVVKRVLLN
+1550 ENVVKKTFLKQES
-1560 GNADLSKKDALF
+1560 DLSKKDALF
-1572 DFINNGTLKI
+1572 NFINNGTLKI
-1582 KVGSNED
+1582 EVGSNNF
-1589 NPHLKVNWNFTI
+1589 NPHLKVDWNFTI
-1601 KDIWGKELT
+1601 KDIWGKKLT
-1610 LITEHAYSLER
+1610 LITDHAYSLER

-1639 THEKIHINR
+1639 THEKIHVSR
-1648 NDAMTKFHS
+1648 NDAMTKFHL
-1657 RNVSYISP
+1657 RDVSHISP

>member
-1 MSGSEIKQLE
+1 MSSSEIKQLE

-59 NWIQASTLFN
+59 NWMQASTLFN

-154 SDARFKNRNT
+154 SDVRFKNRNT
-164 SQEKQKEKEVRLP
+164 SQEKEKQKEVRLP

-209 QWAQLRNS
+209 QWAQLRNI

-245 KQEEV
+245 KQEEA

-257 NAEDFFKQ
+257 NTEDFFKQ
-265 LKLIQDFNKFLEK
+265 LKLIQDFNQFLEK
-278 KTKEKFPNLDQILTS
+278 KTKEKFPNLDQILAS

-304 EKKYFKSNTEKQKV
+304 EKKYFKSNTEKQKI

-540 EWKSSAEFKEKFD
+540 EWKSSAEFKEEFD
-553 NFFKISLSTS
+553 NFFKISLSSS
-563 QKNSIYDS
+563 QKKSIYDF
-571 ETGEFN
+571 EREEFN

-589 SISQMITLIYGGGAI
+589 SISQMITLIYGGGTI
-604 AKGIGMGAAKTGLKL
+604 AKGITMGATKTGLKL

-678 LGKGSGVAKGFIKE
+678 LGKGSSVAKGFIKE
-692 VCKKGS
+692 LCKKGS

-735 QWANKTWGTELPSDW
+735 QWANKTWGSELPSD
-750 NLKNFAA
+750 
-757 TAIITTLTTWVT
+757 
-769 TGASSLTNMPGILK
+769 
-783 NQDKAKLKAHI
+783 
-794 LSNTELHADV
+794 
-804 MQVLEQAINGKVN
+804 
-817 LNISKE
+817 
-823 DLITLKEELNAS
+823 
-835 QTNIK
+835 
-840 KIEVIQKNQETQ
+840 
-852 STDKPKYFE
+852 
-861 GKESKFWLSEVQARK
+861 
-876 NSQFMDQISSTI
+876 
-888 NQTNQAQQLQNL
+888 
-900 NTEISKQYQEA
+900 
-911 TGKELHL
+911 
-918 SDDQLLSI
+918 
-926 LDAHKQDGKL
+926 
-936 GKLTLWELKTKANI
+936 
-950 LDKTIPDPE
+950 
-959 VRSFLLEAGFIN
+959 
-971 EEANI
+971 
-976 FPNQVVKKIKD
+976 
-987 GIQMISKKYKFLRW
+987 
-1001 EELILTDQEVDN
+1001 
-1013 LLKIITQLWINV
+1013 
-1025 SEFNIKKLSEISS
+1025 
-1038 EQIEKVVQT
+1038 
-1047 KEGLQQ
+1047 
-1053 LGIEVDEYNIEKL
+1053 
-1066 SEISPE
+1066 
-1072 QINNFIKT
+1072 
-1080 KEGLQQ
+1080 
-1086 LGIKV
+1086 
-1091 DKSNIKELSEI
+1091 
-1102 PPEQIEK
+1102 
-1109 VMQIKEGLQQ
+1109 
-1119 LWINVNAYNIKELS
+1119 
-1133 EIPPEQIEK
+1133 
-1142 VVQIKEGLQQL
+1142 
-1153 GIEVDEY
+1153 
-1160 NIEKLSEI
+1160 
-1168 SPEQIEKV
+1168 
-1176 VQIKEGLQQLWIE
+1176 
-1189 VKVYNI
+1189 
-1195 KELSEISPE
+1195 
-1204 QIEKVVQIKEGLQQL
+1204 
-1219 GIKVDEFNIK
+1219 
-1229 KLSEISPEQIEKV
+1229 
-1242 MQIKEG
+1242 
-1248 LQQLGIEVDV
+1248 
-1258 YNIEELS
+1258 
-1265 EISPEQIEKVM
+1265 
-1276 QIKEGLQQS
+1276 
-1285 WINVNAYNIKGLSE
+1285 
-1299 ISPSWLKELIKHDI
+1299 
-1313 RISSEGELILASQL
+1313 
-1327 IWDYNIATIKGLLD
+1327 
-1341 RKAKYLEKYQTL
+1341 
-1353 SDKRFDELFRN
+1353 
-1364 VDQQH
+1364 
-1369 EITKIKQQ
+1369 
-1377 NLKYGKNG
+1377 
-1385 IAEIEQT
+1385 
-1392 TLGYCY
+1392 
-1398 AYTGFNLLKRSN
+1398 
-1410 FFEVMIKTSIRETS
+1410 
-1424 EWWEVKVPF
+1424 
-1433 WSKNGKIIKVW
+1433 
-1444 KQEIHDSY
+1444 
-1452 RVLDKDTWTY
+1452 
-1462 NSFESETTSKTSPWM
+1462 
-1477 KILEIAFIKE
+1477 
-1487 YILEQNNL
+1487 
-1495 GDQHAKSEETRTI
+1495 
-1508 YKQAIESAKESFK
+1508 
-1521 KTGDFKLNGELLWA
+1521 
-1535 VEWGLTGNFLDRMIW
+1535 
-1550 ENVVKRVLLN
+1550 
-1560 GNADLSKKDALF
+1560 
-1572 DFINNGTLKI
+1572 
-1582 KVGSNED
+1582 
-1589 NPHLKVNWNFTI
+1589 
-1601 KDIWGKELT
+1601 
-1610 LITEHAYSLER
+1610 
-1621 VYTTKSWEKVAV
+1621 
-1633 ISNPRN
+1633 
-1639 THEKIHINR
+1639 
-1648 NDAMTKFHS
+1648 
-1657 RNVSYISP
+1657 
-1665 QKLFTE
+1665 

>member
-1 MSGSEIKQLE
+1 MSSSEIKQLE

-69 TQFQNWIKRKLQSNQ
+69 IQFQNWIKRKLQSNQ

-133 FLSQYLQAKYGKN
+133 FLSQYLQAKYGEN

-245 KQEEV
+245 KQEEA

-257 NAEDFFKQ
+257 NTEDFFKQ

-278 KTKEKFPNLDQILTS
+278 KTKEKFPNLDQILAS

-448 ELASIQSLK
+448 EIASIQSLK
-457 EILFNPLHKDFP
+457 EILLNPLHKDFP
-469 LHLGGV
+469 LHLSGV
-475 KSAELEKQAK
+475 KNAELEKQAK

-571 ETGEFN
+571 ETREFN

-769 TGASSLTNMPGILK
+769 TGASSLTNMPGILE
-783 NQDKAKLKAHI
+783 NQDKTKLKAHI

-804 MQVLEQAINGKVN
+804 MQVLEQAIDGKVN
-817 LNISKE
+817 LNLSKE
-823 DLITLKEELNAS
+823 KLITLKEELNAS

-861 GKESKFWLSEVQARK
+861 EKESKFWLSEVQARK

-888 NQTNQAQQLQNL
+888 NQTNQTEQLQNL

-1001 EELILTDQEVDN
+1001 EELILTDQKVDN

-1025 SEFNIKKLSEISS
+1025 SEFNIK
-1038 EQIEKVVQT
+1038 Q
-1047 KEGLQQ
+1047 
-1053 LGIEVDEYNIEKL
+1053 
-1066 SEISPE
+1066 
-1072 QINNFIKT
+1072 
-1080 KEGLQQ
+1080 
-1086 LGIKV
+1086 
-1091 DKSNIKELSEI
+1091 
-1102 PPEQIEK
+1102 
-1109 VMQIKEGLQQ
+1109 
-1119 LWINVNAYNIKELS
+1119 
-1133 EIPPEQIEK
+1133 
-1142 VVQIKEGLQQL
+1142 
-1153 GIEVDEY
+1153 
-1160 NIEKLSEI
+1160 LSEI

-1176 VQIKEGLQQLWIE
+1176 LQIKEGLQQLRI
-1189 VKVYNI
+1189 KVDEYNI
-1195 KELSEISPE
+1195 ERLSEISPE
-1204 QIEKVVQIKEGLQQL
+1204 QIEKIMQIKEGLQQL
-1219 GIKVDEFNIK
+1219 GIKVDE
-1229 KLSEISPEQIEKV
+1229 
-1242 MQIKEG
+1242 
-1248 LQQLGIEVDV
+1248 
-1258 YNIEELS
+1258 YNIEELR
-1265 EISPEQIEKVM
+1265 
-1276 QIKEGLQQS
+1276 
-1285 WINVNAYNIKGLSE
+1285 E

-1327 IWDYNIATIKGLLD
+1327 IWDYNIATIKGLLE
-1341 RKAKYLEKYQTL
+1341 RKTKYLEKYQTL
-1353 SDKRFDELFRN
+1353 PDKKFDELFKW
-1364 VDQQH
+1364 VDLTLRWKKTIYEQFI
-1369 EITKIKQQ
+1369 EMINNLLIKL
-1377 NLKYGKNG
+1377 NLKQTQDLVSLQYGKNG
-1385 IAEIEQT
+1385 IAEIKQT

-1424 EWWEVKVPF
+1424 EWWEVTVPF
-1433 WSKNGKIIKVW
+1433 WSRNGKIIKVW

-1452 RVLDKDTWTY
+1452 RVLNEKTWTY
-1462 NSFESETTSKTSPWM
+1462 KSKESKTTSKTSTWM
-1477 KILEIAFIKE
+1477 KVLEIAFIKE
-1487 YILEQNNL
+1487 YILEHNYL
-1495 GDQHAKSEETRTI
+1495 GDQKAKSEETRTT
-1508 YKQAIESAKESFK
+1508 YKQAIEWARESFK

-1535 VEWGLTGNFLDRMIW
+1535 VEWGRTGDFLNRMIW
-1550 ENVVKRVLLN
+1550 ENVVKKTFLKQES
-1560 GNADLSKKDALF
+1560 DLSKKDALF
-1572 DFINNGTLKI
+1572 NFINNGTLKI
-1582 KVGSNED
+1582 EVGSNNF
-1589 NPHLKVNWNFTI
+1589 NPHLKVDWNFTI
-1601 KDIWGKELT
+1601 KDIWGKKLT
-1610 LITEHAYSLER
+1610 LITDHAYSLER

-1639 THEKIHINR
+1639 THEKIHVSR
-1648 NDAMTKFHS
+1648 NDAMTKFHL
-1657 RNVSYISP
+1657 RDVSYISP

>member
-69 TQFQNWIKRKLQSNQ
+69 IQFQNWIKRKLQSNQ

-133 FLSQYLQAKYGKN
+133 FLSQYLQAKYEKN

-245 KQEEV
+245 KQEEA

-448 ELASIQSLK
+448 EIASIQSLK
-457 EILFNPLHKDFP
+457 EILLNPLHKDFP

-475 KSAELEKQAK
+475 KNAELEKQAK

-497 KSAPIIY
+497 KNAPIIY
-504 TCLNAGTSV
+504 TCLNAGTSL

-571 ETGEFN
+571 EREEFN

-678 LGKGSGVAKGFIKE
+678 LGKGSSVAKGFIKE
-692 VCKKGS
+692 LCKKGS

-794 LSNTELHADV
+794 LSNTELHANV

-817 LNISKE
+817 LSISKE

-840 KIEVIQKNQETQ
+840 KIEVIQKNQEAQ

-888 NQTNQAQQLQNL
+888 NQTNQTEQLQNL

-926 LDAHKQDGKL
+926 LDAHKQDEKL

-971 EEANI
+971 EETNI

-1001 EELILTDQEVDN
+1001 EELILTDQKVDN

-1025 SEFNIKKLSEISS
+1025 SEFNIK
-1038 EQIEKVVQT
+1038 Q
-1047 KEGLQQ
+1047 
-1053 LGIEVDEYNIEKL
+1053 
-1066 SEISPE
+1066 
-1072 QINNFIKT
+1072 
-1080 KEGLQQ
+1080 
-1086 LGIKV
+1086 
-1091 DKSNIKELSEI
+1091 
-1102 PPEQIEK
+1102 
-1109 VMQIKEGLQQ
+1109 
-1119 LWINVNAYNIKELS
+1119 
-1133 EIPPEQIEK
+1133 
-1142 VVQIKEGLQQL
+1142 
-1153 GIEVDEY
+1153 
-1160 NIEKLSEI
+1160 LSEI

-1176 VQIKEGLQQLWIE
+1176 LQIKEGLQQLRI
-1189 VKVYNI
+1189 KVDEYNI
-1195 KELSEISPE
+1195 ERLSEISPE
-1204 QIEKVVQIKEGLQQL
+1204 QIEKVLQIKEGLQQL
-1219 GIKVDEFNIK
+1219 GIKVDE
-1229 KLSEISPEQIEKV
+1229 
-1242 MQIKEG
+1242 
-1248 LQQLGIEVDV
+1248 

-1265 EISPEQIEKVM
+1265 EISPEQIEKIM
-1276 QIKEGLQQS
+1276 QIKEGLQQLG
-1285 WINVNAYNIKGLSE
+1285 IKVDEYNIEELRE

-1327 IWDYNIATIKGLLD
+1327 IWDYNIATIKGLLE
-1341 RKAKYLEKYQTL
+1341 RKTKYLEKYQTL
-1353 SDKRFDELFRN
+1353 PDKKFDELFKW
-1364 VDQQH
+1364 VDLTLRWKKTIYEQFI
-1369 EITKIKQQ
+1369 EMINNLLIKL
-1377 NLKYGKNG
+1377 NLKQTQDLVSLQYGKNG
-1385 IAEIEQT
+1385 IAEIKQT

-1424 EWWEVKVPF
+1424 EWWEVTVPF
-1433 WSKNGKIIKVW
+1433 WSRNGKIIKVW

-1452 RVLDKDTWTY
+1452 RVLNEKTWTY
-1462 NSFESETTSKTSPWM
+1462 KSKESKTTSKTSTWM
-1477 KILEIAFIKE
+1477 KVLEIAFIKE
-1487 YILEQNNL
+1487 YILEHNYL
-1495 GDQHAKSEETRTI
+1495 GDQRAKSEETRTT
-1508 YKQAIESAKESFK
+1508 YKQAIEWARESFK

-1535 VEWGLTGNFLDRMIW
+1535 VEWGRTGDFLNRMIW
-1550 ENVVKRVLLN
+1550 ENIVKRTFLKQES
-1560 GNADLSKKDALF
+1560 DLSKKDALF
-1572 DFINNGTLKI
+1572 NFINNGTLKI
-1582 KVGSNED
+1582 KVGSNKN
-1589 NPHLKVNWNFTI
+1589 NPHLKIDWNFTI
-1601 KDIWGKELT
+1601 KDISGKSLT
-1610 LITEHAYSLER
+1610 LTINHAYSLER
-1621 VYTTKSWEKVAV
+1621 VYTTKTWEKVAV

-1639 THEKIHINR
+1639 THEKIHVSR
-1648 NDAMTKFHS
+1648 NDAMTKFHL
-1657 RNVSYISP
+1657 RDVSYISP

>member
-69 TQFQNWIKRKLQSNQ
+69 IQFQNWIKRKLQSNQ

-245 KQEEV
+245 KQEEA

-448 ELASIQSLK
+448 EIATIQSLK
-457 EILFNPLHKDFP
+457 EILLNPLHKDFP
-469 LHLGGV
+469 LHLSGV
-475 KSAELEKQAK
+475 KNAELEKQAK

-497 KSAPIIY
+497 KNAPIIY

-553 NFFKISLSTS
+553 NFFKISLSSS

-678 LGKGSGVAKGFIKE
+678 LGKGSSVAKGFIKE
-692 VCKKGS
+692 LCKKGS

-726 QLAAWNLMN
+726 QLATWNLMN

-769 TGASSLTNMPGILK
+769 TGASSLTNMPGILE

-817 LNISKE
+817 LNLSKE
-823 DLITLKEELNAS
+823 KLITLKEELNAS

-840 KIEVIQKNQETQ
+840 KIEVIKKNQETQ

-888 NQTNQAQQLQNL
+888 NQTNQTEQLQNL

-959 VRSFLLEAGFIN
+959 VRSFSLEAGFIN

-987 GIQMISKKYKFLRW
+987 DIQMISKKYKFLRW

-1025 SEFNIKKLSEISS
+1025 SEFNIK
-1038 EQIEKVVQT
+1038 Q
-1047 KEGLQQ
+1047 
-1053 LGIEVDEYNIEKL
+1053 L

-1072 QINNFIKT
+1072 QI
-1080 KEGLQQ
+1080 
-1086 LGIKV
+1086 
-1091 DKSNIKELSEI
+1091 
-1102 PPEQIEK
+1102 EK
-1109 VMQIKEGLQQ
+1109 VLQIKEGLQQ
-1119 LWINVNAYNIKELS
+1119 LRIK
-1133 EIPPEQIEK
+1133 
-1142 VVQIKEGLQQL
+1142 
-1153 GIEVDEY
+1153 VDDY

-1168 SPEQIEKV
+1168 SPEQIEK
-1176 VQIKEGLQQLWIE
+1176 IM
-1189 VKVYNI
+1189 
-1195 KELSEISPE
+1195 
-1204 QIEKVVQIKEGLQQL
+1204 QIKEGLQQL
-1219 GIKVDEFNIK
+1219 GIKVNE
-1229 KLSEISPEQIEKV
+1229 
-1242 MQIKEG
+1242 
-1248 LQQLGIEVDV
+1248 
-1258 YNIEELS
+1258 YNIE
-1265 EISPEQIEKVM
+1265 K
-1276 QIKEGLQQS
+1276 
-1285 WINVNAYNIKGLSE
+1285 LSE

-1327 IWDYNIATIKGLLD
+1327 IWDYNIATIKGLLE
-1341 RKAKYLEKYQTL
+1341 RKTKYLEKYQTL
-1353 SDKRFDELFRN
+1353 PDKKFDELFKW
-1364 VDQQH
+1364 VDLTLRWKKTIYEQFI
-1369 EITKIKQQ
+1369 EMINNLLIKL
-1377 NLKYGKNG
+1377 NLKQIQDLGLLQYGKNG
-1385 IAEIEQT
+1385 IAEIKQT

-1410 FFEVMIKTSIRETS
+1410 FFEVMIKTSIRETA
-1424 EWWEVKVPF
+1424 EWWEVTVPF
-1433 WSKNGKIIKVW
+1433 WSRNGKII
-1444 KQEIHDSY
+1444 I
-1452 RVLDKDTWTY
+1452 
-1462 NSFESETTSKTSPWM
+1462 
-1477 KILEIAFIKE
+1477 E
-1487 YILEQNNL
+1487 YLMRRL
-1495 GDQHAKSEETRTI
+1495 
-1508 YKQAIESAKESFK
+1508 
-1521 KTGDFKLNGELLWA
+1521 
-1535 VEWGLTGNFLDRMIW
+1535 
-1550 ENVVKRVLLN
+1550 
-1560 GNADLSKKDALF
+1560 
-1572 DFINNGTLKI
+1572 
-1582 KVGSNED
+1582 
-1589 NPHLKVNWNFTI
+1589 
-1601 KDIWGKELT
+1601 ELT
-1610 LITEHAYSLER
+1610 NPKNLKPQVKPPLE
-1621 VYTTKSWEKVAV
+1621 W
-1633 ISNPRN
+1633 
-1639 THEKIHINR
+1639 
-1648 NDAMTKFHS
+1648 KF
-1657 RNVSYISP
+1657 
-1665 QKLFTE
+1665 

>member
-164 SQEKQKEKEVRLP
+164 SQEKEKQKEVRLP

-245 KQEEV
+245 KQEEA

-448 ELASIQSLK
+448 EIASIQSLK
-457 EILFNPLHKDFP
+457 EILLNPLHKDFP

-475 KSAELEKQAK
+475 KNAELEKQAK

-497 KSAPIIY
+497 KNAPIIY

-619 WSNIASKAGLF
+619 WSNIASKVGLF

-635 QQVGQSFQEGMQ
+635 QQIGQSFQEGMQ

-678 LGKGSGVAKGFIKE
+678 LGKGSSVAKGFIKE
-692 VCKKGS
+692 LCKKGS

-735 QWANKTWGTELPSDW
+735 QWANKTWGSELPSDW

-783 NQDKAKLKAHI
+783 NQDEAKLKAHI

-804 MQVLEQAINGKVN
+804 MQVLEQAIEGKVN
-817 LNISKE
+817 LSISKE

-888 NQTNQAQQLQNL
+888 NQTNQTEQLQNL

-911 TGKELHL
+911 TGKKLHL

-1013 LLKIITQLWINV
+1013 LLKIITQLWIKV
-1025 SEFNIKKLSEISS
+1025 SEFNIK
-1038 EQIEKVVQT
+1038 Q
-1047 KEGLQQ
+1047 
-1053 LGIEVDEYNIEKL
+1053 
-1066 SEISPE
+1066 
-1072 QINNFIKT
+1072 
-1080 KEGLQQ
+1080 
-1086 LGIKV
+1086 
-1091 DKSNIKELSEI
+1091 
-1102 PPEQIEK
+1102 
-1109 VMQIKEGLQQ
+1109 
-1119 LWINVNAYNIKELS
+1119 
-1133 EIPPEQIEK
+1133 
-1142 VVQIKEGLQQL
+1142 
-1153 GIEVDEY
+1153 
-1160 NIEKLSEI
+1160 LSEI

-1176 VQIKEGLQQLWIE
+1176 LQIKEGLQQLGI
-1189 VKVYNI
+1189 KVNEYNI
-1195 KELSEISPE
+1195 ERLSEISPE
-1204 QIEKVVQIKEGLQQL
+1204 QIEKIMQIKEGLQQL
-1219 GIKVDEFNIK
+1219 GIKVDE
-1229 KLSEISPEQIEKV
+1229 
-1242 MQIKEG
+1242 
-1248 LQQLGIEVDV
+1248 
-1258 YNIEELS
+1258 YNIEE
-1265 EISPEQIEKVM
+1265 
-1276 QIKEGLQQS
+1276 
-1285 WINVNAYNIKGLSE
+1285 LSE

-1327 IWDYNIATIKGLLD
+1327 IWDYNIATIKGLLE
-1341 RKAKYLEKYQTL
+1341 RKSKYLEKYQTL
-1353 SDKRFDELFRN
+1353 SDKKFDELFKW
-1364 VDQQH
+1364 VDLTLRWKKTIYEQFI
-1369 EITKIKQQ
+1369 EMINNLLIKL
-1377 NLKYGKNG
+1377 NLKQTQDLVSLQYGKNG
-1385 IAEIEQT
+1385 IAEIKQT

-1424 EWWEVKVPF
+1424 EWWEVTVPF
-1433 WSKNGKIIKVW
+1433 WSRNGKIIKVW

-1452 RVLDKDTWTY
+1452 RVLNEKTWTY
-1462 NSFESETTSKTSPWM
+1462 KSKESKTTSKTSTWM
-1477 KILEIAFIKE
+1477 KVLEIAFIKE
-1487 YILEQNNL
+1487 YILEHNYL
-1495 GDQHAKSEETRTI
+1495 GDQRAKSEETRTT
-1508 YKQAIESAKESFK
+1508 YKQAIEWARESLK

-1535 VEWGLTGNFLDRMIW
+1535 VEWGRTGDFLNRMIW
-1550 ENVVKRVLLN
+1550 ENVVKRTFLKQES
-1560 GNADLSKKDALF
+1560 DLSKKDALF
-1572 DFINNGTLKI
+1572 NFINNGTLKI
-1582 KVGSNED
+1582 KVGSNKN
-1589 NPHLKVNWNFTI
+1589 NPHLKIDWNFTI
-1601 KDIWGKELT
+1601 KDISGKSLT
-1610 LITEHAYSLER
+1610 LTINHAYSLER
-1621 VYTTKSWEKVAV
+1621 VYTTKTWEKVAV

-1639 THEKIHINR
+1639 THEKIHVSR
-1648 NDAMTKFHS
+1648 NDAMTKFHL
-1657 RNVSYISP
+1657 RDVSYISP

>member
-69 TQFQNWIKRKLQSNQ
+69 IQFQNWIKRKLQSNQ

-133 FLSQYLQAKYGKN
+133 FLSQYLQAKYGEN

-245 KQEEV
+245 KQEEA

-448 ELASIQSLK
+448 EIASIQSLK
-457 EILFNPLHKDFP
+457 EILLNPLHKDFP
-469 LHLGGV
+469 LHLSGV
-475 KSAELEKQAK
+475 KNAELEKQAK

-571 ETGEFN
+571 ETREFN

-817 LNISKE
+817 LSISKE

-861 GKESKFWLSEVQARK
+861 EKESKFWLSEVQARK

-888 NQTNQAQQLQNL
+888 NQTNQTEQLQNL

-1001 EELILTDQEVDN
+1001 EELILTDQKVDN

-1025 SEFNIKKLSEISS
+1025 SEFNIK
-1038 EQIEKVVQT
+1038 Q
-1047 KEGLQQ
+1047 
-1053 LGIEVDEYNIEKL
+1053 
-1066 SEISPE
+1066 
-1072 QINNFIKT
+1072 
-1080 KEGLQQ
+1080 
-1086 LGIKV
+1086 
-1091 DKSNIKELSEI
+1091 
-1102 PPEQIEK
+1102 
-1109 VMQIKEGLQQ
+1109 
-1119 LWINVNAYNIKELS
+1119 
-1133 EIPPEQIEK
+1133 
-1142 VVQIKEGLQQL
+1142 
-1153 GIEVDEY
+1153 
-1160 NIEKLSEI
+1160 LSEI

-1176 VQIKEGLQQLWIE
+1176 LQIKEGLQQLRI
-1189 VKVYNI
+1189 KVDEYNI
-1195 KELSEISPE
+1195 ERLSEISPE
-1204 QIEKVVQIKEGLQQL
+1204 QIEKIMQIKEGLQQL
-1219 GIKVDEFNIK
+1219 GIKVDE
-1229 KLSEISPEQIEKV
+1229 
-1242 MQIKEG
+1242 
-1248 LQQLGIEVDV
+1248 
-1258 YNIEELS
+1258 YNIEELR
-1265 EISPEQIEKVM
+1265 
-1276 QIKEGLQQS
+1276 
-1285 WINVNAYNIKGLSE
+1285 E

-1327 IWDYNIATIKGLLD
+1327 IWDYNIATIKGLLE
-1341 RKAKYLEKYQTL
+1341 RKTKYLEKYQTL
-1353 SDKRFDELFRN
+1353 PDKKFDELFKW
-1364 VDQQH
+1364 VDLTLRWKKTIYEQFI
-1369 EITKIKQQ
+1369 EMINNLLIKL
-1377 NLKYGKNG
+1377 NLKQTQDLVSLQYGKNG
-1385 IAEIEQT
+1385 IAEIKQT

-1424 EWWEVKVPF
+1424 EWWEVTVPF
-1433 WSKNGKIIKVW
+1433 WSRNGKIIKVW

-1452 RVLDKDTWTY
+1452 RVLNEKTWTY
-1462 NSFESETTSKTSPWM
+1462 KSKESKTTSKTSTWM
-1477 KILEIAFIKE
+1477 KVLEIAFIKE
-1487 YILEQNNL
+1487 YILEHNYL
-1495 GDQHAKSEETRTI
+1495 GDQKAKSEETRTT
-1508 YKQAIESAKESFK
+1508 YKQAIEWARESFK

-1535 VEWGLTGNFLDRMIW
+1535 VEWGRTGDFLNRMIW
-1550 ENVVKRVLLN
+1550 ENVVKKTFLKQES
-1560 GNADLSKKDALF
+1560 DLSKKDALF
-1572 DFINNGTLKI
+1572 NFINNGTLKI
-1582 KVGSNED
+1582 EVGSNNF
-1589 NPHLKVNWNFTI
+1589 NPHLKVDWNFTI
-1601 KDIWGKELT
+1601 KDIWGKKLT
-1610 LITEHAYSLER
+1610 LITDHAYSLER

-1639 THEKIHINR
+1639 THEKIHVSR
-1648 NDAMTKFHS
+1648 NDAMTKFHL
-1657 RNVSYISP
+1657 RDVSYISP

>member
-59 NWIQASTLFN
+59 NWIQASTLLN

-200 FYSELSKEK
+200 FYSELTKEK

-245 KQEEV
+245 KQEEA

-257 NAEDFFKQ
+257 NTEDFFKQ
-265 LKLIQDFNKFLEK
+265 LKLIQDFNQFLEK
-278 KTKEKFPNLDQILTS
+278 KTKEKFPNLDQILAS

-304 EKKYFKSNTEKQKV
+304 EKKYFKSNTEKQKI
-318 EQTFKN
+318 EQAFKN

-448 ELASIQSLK
+448 EIATIQSLK
-457 EILFNPLHKDFP
+457 EILLNPLHKDFP
-469 LHLGGV
+469 LHLSGV
-475 KSAELEKQAK
+475 KNAELEKQAK

-497 KSAPIIY
+497 KNAPIIY

-553 NFFKISLSTS
+553 NFFKISLSSS

-678 LGKGSGVAKGFIKE
+678 LGKGSSVAKGFIKE
-692 VCKKGS
+692 LCKKGS

-735 QWANKTWGTELPSDW
+735 QWANKAWGTELPSDW

-757 TAIITTLTTWVT
+757 TAIITTLTTWVA
-769 TGASSLTNMPGILK
+769 TGASSLTNMPGILE

-804 MQVLEQAINGKVN
+804 MQVLEQAIDGKVN
-817 LNISKE
+817 LNLSKE
-823 DLITLKEELNAS
+823 KLITLKEELNAS

-861 GKESKFWLSEVQARK
+861 EKESKFWLSEVQARK

-888 NQTNQAQQLQNL
+888 NQTNQTEQLQNL

-1001 EELILTDQEVDN
+1001 EELILTDQKVDN

-1025 SEFNIKKLSEISS
+1025 SEFNIK
-1038 EQIEKVVQT
+1038 Q
-1047 KEGLQQ
+1047 
-1053 LGIEVDEYNIEKL
+1053 
-1066 SEISPE
+1066 
-1072 QINNFIKT
+1072 
-1080 KEGLQQ
+1080 
-1086 LGIKV
+1086 
-1091 DKSNIKELSEI
+1091 
-1102 PPEQIEK
+1102 
-1109 VMQIKEGLQQ
+1109 
-1119 LWINVNAYNIKELS
+1119 
-1133 EIPPEQIEK
+1133 
-1142 VVQIKEGLQQL
+1142 
-1153 GIEVDEY
+1153 
-1160 NIEKLSEI
+1160 LSEI

-1176 VQIKEGLQQLWIE
+1176 LQIKEGLQQLRI
-1189 VKVYNI
+1189 KVDEYNI
-1195 KELSEISPE
+1195 ERLSEISPE
-1204 QIEKVVQIKEGLQQL
+1204 QIEKIMQIKEGLQQL
-1219 GIKVDEFNIK
+1219 GIKVDE
-1229 KLSEISPEQIEKV
+1229 
-1242 MQIKEG
+1242 
-1248 LQQLGIEVDV
+1248 
-1258 YNIEELS
+1258 YNIEELR
-1265 EISPEQIEKVM
+1265 
-1276 QIKEGLQQS
+1276 
-1285 WINVNAYNIKGLSE
+1285 E

-1327 IWDYNIATIKGLLD
+1327 IWDYNIATIKGLLE
-1341 RKAKYLEKYQTL
+1341 RKTKYLEKYQTL
-1353 SDKRFDELFRN
+1353 PDKKFDELFKW
-1364 VDQQH
+1364 VDLTLRWKKTIYEQFI
-1369 EITKIKQQ
+1369 EMINNLLIKL
-1377 NLKYGKNG
+1377 NLKQTQDLVSLQYGKNG
-1385 IAEIEQT
+1385 IAEIKQT

-1424 EWWEVKVPF
+1424 EWWEVTVPF
-1433 WSKNGKIIKVW
+1433 WSRNGKIIKVW

-1452 RVLDKDTWTY
+1452 RVLNEKTWTY
-1462 NSFESETTSKTSPWM
+1462 KSKESKTTSKTSTWM
-1477 KILEIAFIKE
+1477 KVLEIAFIKE
-1487 YILEQNNL
+1487 YILEHNYL
-1495 GDQHAKSEETRTI
+1495 GDQKAKSEETRTT
-1508 YKQAIESAKESFK
+1508 YKQAIEWARESFK

-1535 VEWGLTGNFLDRMIW
+1535 VEWGRTGDFLNRMIW
-1550 ENVVKRVLLN
+1550 ENVVKKTFLKQES
-1560 GNADLSKKDALF
+1560 DLSKKDALF
-1572 DFINNGTLKI
+1572 NFINNGTLKI
-1582 KVGSNED
+1582 EVGSNNF
-1589 NPHLKVNWNFTI
+1589 NPHLKVDWNFTI
-1601 KDIWGKELT
+1601 KDIWGKKLT
-1610 LITEHAYSLER
+1610 LITDHAYSLER

-1639 THEKIHINR
+1639 THEKIHVSR
-1648 NDAMTKFHS
+1648 NDAMTKFHL
-1657 RNVSYISP
+1657 RDVSYISP

>member
-1 MSGSEIKQLE
+1 MSSSEIKQLE

-84 SLTDKELQLLYIQAQ
+84 SLTDKELQLLYTQAQ

-209 QWAQLRNS
+209 QSAQLRNS

-227 NYDLLLFAFN
+227 NYDLLVFAFN

-245 KQEEV
+245 KQEEA

-265 LKLIQDFNKFLEK
+265 LKLIQDFNQFLEK
-278 KTKEKFPNLDQILTS
+278 KTKEKFPNLDQILAS
-293 FSQFQKEQEAL
+293 FSQFQKEQESL
-304 EKKYFKSNTEKQKV
+304 EKKYFKSNTEKQKI
-318 EQTFKN
+318 EQAFKN

-448 ELASIQSLK
+448 EIATIQSLK
-457 EILFNPLHKDFP
+457 EILLNPLHKDFP
-469 LHLGGV
+469 LHLSGV
-475 KSAELEKQAK
+475 KNAELEKQAK

-497 KSAPIIY
+497 KNAPIIY

-619 WSNIASKAGLF
+619 WSNIANKAGLF

-635 QQVGQSFQEGMQ
+635 QQVGQNFQEGMQ

-678 LGKGSGVAKGFIKE
+678 LGKGSSVAKGFIKE
-692 VCKKGS
+692 LCKKGS

-769 TGASSLTNMPGILK
+769 TGTSSLTNMPGILE

-804 MQVLEQAINGKVN
+804 MQVLEQAIEGKVN
-817 LNISKE
+817 LSISKE

-840 KIEVIQKNQETQ
+840 KIEVIQKNQEAQ

-861 GKESKFWLSEVQARK
+861 GKESKFWLSEVQAHK

-888 NQTNQAQQLQNL
+888 NQTNQTQQLQLL

-1013 LLKIITQLWINV
+1013 LLKIITQLWIKV
-1025 SEFNIKKLSEISS
+1025 SEFNIK
-1038 EQIEKVVQT
+1038 Q
-1047 KEGLQQ
+1047 
-1053 LGIEVDEYNIEKL
+1053 
-1066 SEISPE
+1066 
-1072 QINNFIKT
+1072 
-1080 KEGLQQ
+1080 
-1086 LGIKV
+1086 
-1091 DKSNIKELSEI
+1091 
-1102 PPEQIEK
+1102 
-1109 VMQIKEGLQQ
+1109 
-1119 LWINVNAYNIKELS
+1119 
-1133 EIPPEQIEK
+1133 
-1142 VVQIKEGLQQL
+1142 
-1153 GIEVDEY
+1153 
-1160 NIEKLSEI
+1160 LSEI

-1176 VQIKEGLQQLWIE
+1176 LQIKEGLQQLGI
-1189 VKVYNI
+1189 KVNGYNI
-1195 KELSEISPE
+1195 ERLSEISPE
-1204 QIEKVVQIKEGLQQL
+1204 QIEKIMQIKEGLQQL
-1219 GIKVDEFNIK
+1219 GIKVDE
-1229 KLSEISPEQIEKV
+1229 
-1242 MQIKEG
+1242 
-1248 LQQLGIEVDV
+1248 

-1265 EISPEQIEKVM
+1265 EISPEQIEKIM
-1276 QIKEGLQQS
+1276 QIKEGLQQLG
-1285 WINVNAYNIKGLSE
+1285 IKVDEYNIEELSE

-1327 IWDYNIATIKGLLD
+1327 IWDYNIATIKGLLE
-1341 RKAKYLEKYQTL
+1341 RKSKYLEKYQTL
-1353 SDKRFDELFRN
+1353 SDKKFDELFKW
-1364 VDQQH
+1364 VDLTLRWKKTIYEQFI
-1369 EITKIKQQ
+1369 EMINNLLIKL
-1377 NLKYGKNG
+1377 NLKQTQDLVSLQYGKNG
-1385 IAEIEQT
+1385 IAEIKQT

-1424 EWWEVKVPF
+1424 EWWEVTVPF
-1433 WSKNGKIIKVW
+1433 WSRNGKIIKVW

-1452 RVLDKDTWTY
+1452 RVLNEKTWTY
-1462 NSFESETTSKTSPWM
+1462 KSKESKTTSKTSTWM
-1477 KILEIAFIKE
+1477 KVLEIAFIKE
-1487 YILEQNNL
+1487 YILEHNYL
-1495 GDQHAKSEETRTI
+1495 GDQRAKSEETRTT
-1508 YKQAIESAKESFK
+1508 YKQAIEWARESFK

-1535 VEWGLTGNFLDRMIW
+1535 VEWGRTGDFLNRMIW
-1550 ENVVKRVLLN
+1550 ENVVKRTFLKQES
-1560 GNADLSKKDALF
+1560 DLSKKDALF
-1572 DFINNGTLKI
+1572 NFINNGTLKI
-1582 KVGSNED
+1582 EVGSNNF
-1589 NPHLKVNWNFTI
+1589 NPHLKVDWNFTI
-1601 KDIWGKELT
+1601 KDIWGKKLT
-1610 LITEHAYSLER
+1610 LITDHAYSLER
-1621 VYTTKSWEKVAV
+1621 VYTTKTWEKVAV

-1639 THEKIHINR
+1639 THEKIHVSR
-1648 NDAMTKFHS
+1648 NDAMTKFHL
-1657 RNVSYISP
+1657 RDVSYISP

>member
-1 MSGSEIKQLE
+1 MNSSEIKQLE

-245 KQEEV
+245 KQEEA

-278 KTKEKFPNLDQILTS
+278 KTKEKFPNLDQILAS

-304 EKKYFKSNTEKQKV
+304 EKKYFKSNTEKQKI
-318 EQTFKN
+318 EQAFKN

-448 ELASIQSLK
+448 EIATIQSLK
-457 EILFNPLHKDFP
+457 EILLNPLHKDFP
-469 LHLGGV
+469 LHLSGV
-475 KSAELEKQAK
+475 KYAEVEKQAK

-497 KSAPIIY
+497 KNAPIIY

-553 NFFKISLSTS
+553 NFFKISLSSS

-604 AKGIGMGAAKTGLKL
+604 AKEIGMGAAKTGLKL

-678 LGKGSGVAKGFIKE
+678 LGKGSSVAKGFIKE
-692 VCKKGS
+692 LCKKGS

-735 QWANKTWGTELPSDW
+735 QWANKTWGSELPSDW

-804 MQVLEQAINGKVN
+804 MQVLEQAIEGKVN
-817 LNISKE
+817 LSISKE
-823 DLITLKEELNAS
+823 DLITLKEELNTS

-852 STDKPKYFE
+852 STDKAKYFE
-861 GKESKFWLSEVQARK
+861 GKESKFWLSESNNKGTGAPGNKQNREQNNNEKTTDQISPLVQKINNSVFEQVVNSQELKLIASTEIENWMLEIGETWKIINAYIEINGEKRPSKLFKSLINGGLSSEQSLKSRLQTRTIEFKEWFGDWQTNPESASKIVDENGEPLVMWHWTTRKFNEFSHKAQRNYENIWNTKDWFYFSNLYNFSEKEYSWIGNINNALSNFYVTHIENYEWEDRLNYFENKRNDHIEGLSNGKTIINEMDHIMYEWQTTEGGFIKYCLNGKNPKTENFEKRERKWKVEYENGNIEEIPLNIYIPKWEIYFNPLPFFIKWNNVSQWQDFVRDQEISDMDYNINKAIENWNAKTDIIRVNDKNTWNIIIWVKDATQIKSAVNNDGSFSPNSWKFNDYFGKEARIYTSIDSQK
-876 NSQFMDQISSTI
+876 ARQNGQFMDQILSTI
-888 NQTNQAQQLQNL
+888 NETNQSQQLQL
-900 NTEISKQYQEA
+900 LKEEISKQYQEA
-911 TGKELHL
+911 TGKTLNLTNE
-918 SDDQLLSI
+918 QLLSV

-936 GKLTLWELKTKANI
+936 GELTLWELKTKVKV
-950 LDKTIPDPE
+950 LDQTITDPE
-959 VRSFLLEAGFIN
+959 VRRFLLEAGFCSNESKIN
-971 EEANI
+971 IVDFKKMNETEILEYAKNNFDTIIENYKKKYWNIVNADDFRDFVWWDIGVDANI
-976 FPNQVVKKIKD
+976 THQAASYLADTYFEKLLEKNRWKGNNTI
-987 GIQMISKKYKFLRW
+987 KFLAGGPW
-1001 EELILTDQEVDN
+1001 SG
-1013 LLKIITQLWINV
+1013 K
-1025 SEFNIKKLSEISS
+1025 SSISS
-1038 EQIEKVVQT
+1038 ISPNNDYAAVLDGTLKTYTNAER
-1047 KEGLQQ
+1047 
-1053 LGIEVDEYNIEKL
+1053 NIEKAL
-1066 SEISPE
+1066 SLGYNVRVEFVYRDMNESFINGVLKRTISQNQSLAYKTWESWLWRTVPLHIFE
-1072 QINNFIKT
+1072 KGHNWARETILKLYDKYWPDVVKIFWGSDKNLDIWNGILQKT
-1080 KEGLQQ
+1080 K
-1086 LGIKV
+1086 
-1091 DKSNIKELSEI
+1091 
-1102 PPEQIEK
+1102 
-1109 VMQIKEGLQQ
+1109 
-1119 LWINVNAYNIKELS
+1119 
-1133 EIPPEQIEK
+1133 
-1142 VVQIKEGLQQL
+1142 
-1153 GIEVDEY
+1153 
-1160 NIEKLSEI
+1160 
-1168 SPEQIEKV
+1168 
-1176 VQIKEGLQQLWIE
+1176 
-1189 VKVYNI
+1189 
-1195 KELSEISPE
+1195 
-1204 QIEKVVQIKEGLQQL
+1204 
-1219 GIKVDEFNIK
+1219 
-1229 KLSEISPEQIEKV
+1229 
-1242 MQIKEG
+1242 
-1248 LQQLGIEVDV
+1248 
-1258 YNIEELS
+1258 
-1265 EISPEQIEKVM
+1265 
-1276 QIKEGLQQS
+1276 
-1285 WINVNAYNIKGLSE
+1285 
-1299 ISPSWLKELIKHDI
+1299 
-1313 RISSEGELILASQL
+1313 
-1327 IWDYNIATIKGLLD
+1327 T
-1341 RKAKYLEKYQTL
+1341 
-1353 SDKRFDELFRN
+1353 
-1364 VDQQH
+1364 
-1369 EITKIKQQ
+1369 
-1377 NLKYGKNG
+1377 KNG
-1385 IAEIEQT
+1385 IPPFVYEYDKSYT
-1392 TLGYCY
+1392 T
-1398 AYTGFNLLKRSN
+1398 NL
-1410 FFEVMIKTSIRETS
+1410 
-1424 EWWEVKVPF
+1424 
-1433 WSKNGKIIKVW
+1433 
-1444 KQEIHDSY
+1444 
-1452 RVLDKDTWTY
+1452 
-1462 NSFESETTSKTSPWM
+1462 
-1477 KILEIAFIKE
+1477 IKE
-1487 YILEQNNL
+1487 NQFEKERSILAIQEAYL
-1495 GDQHAKSEETRTI
+1495 RWKITE
-1508 YKQAIESAKESFK
+1508 KQ
-1521 KTGDFKLNGELLWA
+1521 KLELLW
-1535 VEWGLTGNFLDRMIW
+1535 E
-1550 ENVVKRVLLN
+1550 
-1560 GNADLSKKDALF
+1560 
-1572 DFINNGTLKI
+1572 
-1582 KVGSNED
+1582 
-1589 NPHLKVNWNFTI
+1589 
-1601 KDIWGKELT
+1601 
-1610 LITEHAYSLER
+1610 
-1621 VYTTKSWEKVAV
+1621 
-1633 ISNPRN
+1633 
-1639 THEKIHINR
+1639 
-1648 NDAMTKFHS
+1648 
-1657 RNVSYISP
+1657 
-1665 QKLFTE
+1665 